1 MDNAFLEKLVNEK
14 IQTTYAKIITYSFD
28 EKPLSSIEGR
38 VSSGSIQANGA
49 SAVRRTLSLSM
60 VAKPE
65 IANIESLDNE
75 IAINKKVKV
84 YIGRK
89 NGFADYQKYG
99 DIVWFNCGL
108 YVISSA
114 SINQSTSGWTISIS
128 GKDKMALLDGTAGGT
143 LPTAVTFH
151 EIFEDLGDGNYK
163 IDYPTIYQIIQ
174 EAVNHYGEI
183 PLHDIIIND
192 LDKVAKV
199 LIKYIGGKP
208 IYFAENYASFAYA
221 EDAVHTQKYTY
232 GQDVGYEFTAFT
244 YPGELV
250 LAAGATVVNLLE
262 KICQILGNYEYF
274 FDLDGRFIF
283 QEKKNYL
290 NTVSPIAYLVPQD
303 YIQSYSTEAAYEIR
317 DSDTLVSLTR
327 SPRYEDIKNDFVV
340 WGKNDSGVDIHY
352 RLVIDE
358 KPVLNKCKKYM
369 WSVVDVM
376 GDVINYLYTDTNTK
390 PDGANELAAS
400 PCEEWREEIYRN
412 ALERQAQAQ
421 STEPYDAEMLA
432 FWRLLYDPDNK
443 DWIYPDY
450 PEYNYW
456 SPSVREDPASL
467 VFWIDFI
474 DTTSEVGKYAVS
486 QIGRRM
492 KVVNNDN
499 IKILFT
505 KEIPPIV
512 FIPDYQKVADLL
524 EIEAP
529 ALKFTGTLA
538 GATSCLGNNRG
549 FATFSWR
556 DVSQKGYSSN
566 GTDWTPAR
574 VLYGFDAV
582 GCSNTRMVAVDN
594 TNKRSYYS
602 DNGGISWKTGSYSVG
617 FNILNITYCNDR
629 FLGFTGSGS
638 SFKIVHSY
646 DGISWTIT
654 SDILPSRWKNDWGSF
669 AYGNGV
675 YIARSNDSGFMY
687 STDGLSWEHITVPSV
702 KPGTTTS
709 CLWNKITYFKGKF
722 IATAYG
728 RDCVITSADG
738 KNWEFVIL
746 PEKQYSQILV
756 EYKDKLY
763 SFDNGHASLVTE
775 DGTTWT
781 VWQDMSYI
789 KAAAVSQGKLLL
801 INRDETY
808 QCTEDMKNWITANYA
823 AAVREYCAANET
835 NYLFQLSPQVES
847 SFVHSSTGSSAF
859 DEIRN
864 LLYQYLVY
872 NTTISI
878 SCLPR
883 YWYEPNNMIY
893 LENREN
899 DIQGNY
905 VITQYSLP
913 LTYNGTMSITM
924 TQALTRV

>member
-1 MDNAFLEKLVNEK
+1 MNNSLLEKLVNEK

-38 VSSGSIQANGA
+38 VSGGSIQANGA

-65 IANIESLDNE
+65 IANIENLDNE

-84 YIGRK
+84 YIGRLME
-89 NGFADYQKYG
+89 NE
-99 DIVWFNCGL
+99 IMWFNCGF

-114 SINQSTSGWTISIS
+114 SVNQSTSGWTISIS

-192 LDKVAKV
+192 LEKVAKV

-208 IYFAENYASFAYA
+208 IYFAENYASFAYT

-303 YIQSYSTEAAYEIR
+303 YIQSYSTEAAYEIK

-340 WGKNDSGVDIHY
+340 WGKNASGVDIHY

-369 WSVVDVM
+369 WSVVNDM

-390 PDGANELAAS
+390 PAEAKELVAS

-412 ALERQAQAQ
+412 ALERQAQVQ

-443 DWIYPDY
+443 DWVYADY
-450 PEYNYW
+450 PEYNHW
-456 SPSVREDPASL
+456 NPSVREDPASL

-492 KVVNNDN
+492 KVVNNDD

-505 KEIPPIV
+505 KQIPPIV
-512 FIPDYQKVADLL
+512 FIPDYQEVADLL
-524 EIEAP
+524 EIEYTNAE
-529 ALKFTGTLA
+529 
-538 GATSCLGNNRG
+538 
-549 FATFSWR
+549 
-556 DVSQKGYSSN
+556 
-566 GTDWTPAR
+566 
-574 VLYGFDAV
+574 DA
-582 GCSNTRMVAVDN
+582 A
-594 TNKRSYYS
+594 
-602 DNGGISWKTGSYSVG
+602 
-617 FNILNITYCNDR
+617 
-629 FLGFTGSGS
+629 
-638 SFKIVHSY
+638 
-646 DGISWTIT
+646 
-654 SDILPSRWKNDWGSF
+654 
-669 AYGNGV
+669 
-675 YIARSNDSGFMY
+675 
-687 STDGLSWEHITVPSV
+687 
-702 KPGTTTS
+702 
-709 CLWNKITYFKGKF
+709 
-722 IATAYG
+722 
-728 RDCVITSADG
+728 
-738 KNWEFVIL
+738 
-746 PEKQYSQILV
+746 EK
-756 EYKDKLY
+756 
-763 SFDNGHASLVTE
+763 
-775 DGTTWT
+775 
-781 VWQDMSYI
+781 
-789 KAAAVSQGKLLL
+789 
-801 INRDETY
+801 
-808 QCTEDMKNWITANYA
+808 
-823 AAVREYCAANET
+823 VREYCAANET
-835 NYLFQLSPQVES
+835 NYFFQLSPQVES
-847 SFVHSSTGSSAF
+847 SFVHSSTGPSAF

-864 LLYQYLVY
+864 LLYQYLIY

-899 DIQGNY
+899 GIQGNY

>member
-1 MDNAFLEKLVNEK
+1 MDNILLEKLVNEK

-38 VSSGSIQANGA
+38 VSGGSIQANGA

-65 IANIESLDNE
+65 IANIENLDNE

-84 YIGRK
+84 YIGRLME
-89 NGFADYQKYG
+89 NE
-99 DIVWFNCGL
+99 IMWFNCGF

-114 SINQSTSGWTISIS
+114 SVNQSTSGWTISIS

-192 LDKVAKV
+192 LEKVAKV

-290 NTVSPIAYLVPQD
+290 NTVSPIVYLVPQD
-303 YIQSYSTEAAYEIR
+303 YIQSYSTEAAYEIK

-340 WGKNDSGVDIHY
+340 WGKNASGVDIHY

-369 WSVVDVM
+369 WSVVNDM

-390 PDGANELAAS
+390 PAEAKELVAS

-412 ALERQAQAQ
+412 ALERQAQVQ
-421 STEPYDAEMLA
+421 PTEPYDAEMLA
-432 FWRLLYDPDNK
+432 FWRLLYNPDNK
-443 DWIYPDY
+443 DWVYADY
-450 PEYNYW
+450 PEYNHW
-456 SPSVREDPASL
+456 NPSVREDPASL

-499 IKILFT
+499 IKILFA
-505 KEIPPIV
+505 KQIPPIV
-512 FIPDYQKVADLL
+512 FIPDYQEVADLL
-524 EIEAP
+524 EIEYTNAE
-529 ALKFTGTLA
+529 
-538 GATSCLGNNRG
+538 
-549 FATFSWR
+549 
-556 DVSQKGYSSN
+556 
-566 GTDWTPAR
+566 
-574 VLYGFDAV
+574 DA
-582 GCSNTRMVAVDN
+582 A
-594 TNKRSYYS
+594 
-602 DNGGISWKTGSYSVG
+602 
-617 FNILNITYCNDR
+617 
-629 FLGFTGSGS
+629 
-638 SFKIVHSY
+638 
-646 DGISWTIT
+646 
-654 SDILPSRWKNDWGSF
+654 
-669 AYGNGV
+669 
-675 YIARSNDSGFMY
+675 
-687 STDGLSWEHITVPSV
+687 
-702 KPGTTTS
+702 
-709 CLWNKITYFKGKF
+709 
-722 IATAYG
+722 
-728 RDCVITSADG
+728 
-738 KNWEFVIL
+738 
-746 PEKQYSQILV
+746 EK
-756 EYKDKLY
+756 
-763 SFDNGHASLVTE
+763 
-775 DGTTWT
+775 
-781 VWQDMSYI
+781 
-789 KAAAVSQGKLLL
+789 
-801 INRDETY
+801 
-808 QCTEDMKNWITANYA
+808 
-823 AAVREYCAANET
+823 VREYCAANET
-835 NYLFQLSPQVES
+835 NYFFKLSPQVES
-847 SFVHSSTGSSAF
+847 SFVNSSTGVSAF

-899 DIQGNY
+899 GIQGNY

>member
-1 MDNAFLEKLVNEK
+1 MNNQLLEKLVNEK
-14 IQTTYAKIITYSFD
+14 IQTNYAKIVTYSFD

-38 VSSGSIQANGA
+38 VSGGSIQANGA

-65 IANIESLDNE
+65 IANIENLDNE

-84 YIGRK
+84 YIGRL
-89 NGFADYQKYG
+89 AG
-99 DIVWFNCGL
+99 DEIMWFNCGF

-114 SINQSTSGWTISIS
+114 SVNQSTSGWTISIS

-192 LDKVAKV
+192 LEKVAKV

-221 EDAVHTQKYTY
+221 EDAIHTQKYTY

-303 YIQSYSTEAAYEIR
+303 YIQSYSTEAAYEIK

-340 WGKNDSGVDIHY
+340 WGKNASGVDIHY

-369 WSVVDVM
+369 WSVVDGM

-390 PDGANELAAS
+390 PAEAKELVAS

-412 ALERQAQAQ
+412 ALERQAQVQ

-443 DWIYPDY
+443 DWVYADY
-450 PEYNYW
+450 PEYNHW

-505 KEIPPIV
+505 KQIPPIV
-512 FIPDYQKVADLL
+512 FIPDYQEVADLL
-524 EIEAP
+524 EIEYTNAE
-529 ALKFTGTLA
+529 
-538 GATSCLGNNRG
+538 
-549 FATFSWR
+549 
-556 DVSQKGYSSN
+556 
-566 GTDWTPAR
+566 
-574 VLYGFDAV
+574 DA
-582 GCSNTRMVAVDN
+582 A
-594 TNKRSYYS
+594 
-602 DNGGISWKTGSYSVG
+602 
-617 FNILNITYCNDR
+617 
-629 FLGFTGSGS
+629 
-638 SFKIVHSY
+638 
-646 DGISWTIT
+646 
-654 SDILPSRWKNDWGSF
+654 
-669 AYGNGV
+669 
-675 YIARSNDSGFMY
+675 
-687 STDGLSWEHITVPSV
+687 
-702 KPGTTTS
+702 
-709 CLWNKITYFKGKF
+709 
-722 IATAYG
+722 
-728 RDCVITSADG
+728 
-738 KNWEFVIL
+738 
-746 PEKQYSQILV
+746 EK
-756 EYKDKLY
+756 
-763 SFDNGHASLVTE
+763 
-775 DGTTWT
+775 
-781 VWQDMSYI
+781 
-789 KAAAVSQGKLLL
+789 
-801 INRDETY
+801 
-808 QCTEDMKNWITANYA
+808 
-823 AAVREYCAANET
+823 VREYCAANET
-835 NYLFQLSPQVES
+835 NYFFQLSPQVES
-847 SFVHSSTGSSAF
+847 SFVHSSTGPSAF

-864 LLYQYLVY
+864 LLYQYLIY

-899 DIQGNY
+899 GIQGNY

>member
-1 MDNAFLEKLVNEK
+1 MDNILLEKLVNEK

-38 VSSGSIQANGA
+38 VSGGSIQANGA

-60 VAKPE
+60 IAKPE
-65 IANIESLDNE
+65 IANIENLDNE

-84 YIGRK
+84 YIGRLV
-89 NGFADYQKYG
+89 G
-99 DIVWFNCGL
+99 DEIMWFNCGF

-114 SINQSTSGWTISIS
+114 SVNQSTSGWTISIS

-192 LDKVAKV
+192 LEKVAKV

-208 IYFAENYASFAYA
+208 IYFTKNYASFAYA
-221 EDAVHTQKYTY
+221 EDAVHTQKYIY

-290 NTVSPIAYLVPQD
+290 NTVSPIVYLVPQD
-303 YIQSYSTEAAYEIR
+303 YIQSYSTEATYEIK

-340 WGKNDSGVDIHY
+340 WGKNASGVDIHY

-369 WSVVDVM
+369 WSVVNDM

-390 PDGANELAAS
+390 PAEAKELVAS

-412 ALERQAQAQ
+412 ALERQAQVQ

-443 DWIYPDY
+443 DWVYADY

-456 SPSVREDPASL
+456 NPSVREDPASL

-474 DTTSEVGKYAVS
+474 DTASEVGKYAVS

-505 KEIPPIV
+505 KQIPPIV
-512 FIPDYQKVADLL
+512 FIPDYQEVADLL
-524 EIEAP
+524 EIEYTNAE
-529 ALKFTGTLA
+529 
-538 GATSCLGNNRG
+538 
-549 FATFSWR
+549 
-556 DVSQKGYSSN
+556 
-566 GTDWTPAR
+566 
-574 VLYGFDAV
+574 DA
-582 GCSNTRMVAVDN
+582 A
-594 TNKRSYYS
+594 
-602 DNGGISWKTGSYSVG
+602 
-617 FNILNITYCNDR
+617 
-629 FLGFTGSGS
+629 
-638 SFKIVHSY
+638 
-646 DGISWTIT
+646 
-654 SDILPSRWKNDWGSF
+654 
-669 AYGNGV
+669 
-675 YIARSNDSGFMY
+675 
-687 STDGLSWEHITVPSV
+687 
-702 KPGTTTS
+702 
-709 CLWNKITYFKGKF
+709 
-722 IATAYG
+722 
-728 RDCVITSADG
+728 
-738 KNWEFVIL
+738 
-746 PEKQYSQILV
+746 EK
-756 EYKDKLY
+756 
-763 SFDNGHASLVTE
+763 
-775 DGTTWT
+775 
-781 VWQDMSYI
+781 
-789 KAAAVSQGKLLL
+789 
-801 INRDETY
+801 
-808 QCTEDMKNWITANYA
+808 
-823 AAVREYCAANET
+823 VREYCAANET
-835 NYLFQLSPQVES
+835 NYFFKLSPQVES
-847 SFVHSSTGSSAF
+847 SFVNSSTGVSAF

-899 DIQGNY
+899 GIQGNY

>member
-1 MDNAFLEKLVNEK
+1 MNNQLLEKLVNEK
-14 IQTTYAKIITYSFD
+14 IQTTYAKIVTYSFD

-38 VSSGSIQANGA
+38 VSGGSIQANGA

-65 IANIESLDNE
+65 IANIENLDNE

-84 YIGRK
+84 YIGRL
-89 NGFADYQKYG
+89 AG
-99 DIVWFNCGL
+99 DEIMWFNCGF

-114 SINQSTSGWTISIS
+114 SVNQSTSGWTISIS

-192 LDKVAKV
+192 LEKVAKV

-208 IYFAENYASFAYA
+208 IYFSENYASFAYA

-303 YIQSYSTEAAYEIR
+303 YIQSYSTEAAYEIK

-340 WGKNDSGVDIHY
+340 WGKNASGVDIHY

-369 WSVVDVM
+369 WSVVNDM

-390 PDGANELAAS
+390 PAEAKELVAS

-412 ALERQAQAQ
+412 ALERQAQVQ

-443 DWIYPDY
+443 DWVYADY

-456 SPSVREDPASL
+456 NPSVREDPASL

-492 KVVNNDN
+492 KVVNNDD

-505 KEIPPIV
+505 KQIPPIV
-512 FIPDYQKVADLL
+512 FIPDYQEVADLL
-524 EIEAP
+524 EIEYTNAE
-529 ALKFTGTLA
+529 
-538 GATSCLGNNRG
+538 
-549 FATFSWR
+549 
-556 DVSQKGYSSN
+556 
-566 GTDWTPAR
+566 
-574 VLYGFDAV
+574 DAV
-582 GCSNTRMVAVDN
+582 
-594 TNKRSYYS
+594 
-602 DNGGISWKTGSYSVG
+602 
-617 FNILNITYCNDR
+617 
-629 FLGFTGSGS
+629 
-638 SFKIVHSY
+638 
-646 DGISWTIT
+646 
-654 SDILPSRWKNDWGSF
+654 
-669 AYGNGV
+669 
-675 YIARSNDSGFMY
+675 
-687 STDGLSWEHITVPSV
+687 
-702 KPGTTTS
+702 
-709 CLWNKITYFKGKF
+709 
-722 IATAYG
+722 
-728 RDCVITSADG
+728 
-738 KNWEFVIL
+738 
-746 PEKQYSQILV
+746 EK
-756 EYKDKLY
+756 
-763 SFDNGHASLVTE
+763 
-775 DGTTWT
+775 
-781 VWQDMSYI
+781 
-789 KAAAVSQGKLLL
+789 
-801 INRDETY
+801 
-808 QCTEDMKNWITANYA
+808 
-823 AAVREYCAANET
+823 VREYCAANET
-835 NYLFQLSPQVES
+835 NYFFQLSPQVES

-864 LLYQYLVY
+864 LLYQYLIY

-899 DIQGNY
+899 GIQGNY

>member
-1 MDNAFLEKLVNEK
+1 MNNSLLEKLVNEK
-14 IQTTYAKIITYSFD
+14 IQTTYAKIVTYSFD

-38 VSSGSIQANGA
+38 VSGGSIQANGA

-65 IANIESLDNE
+65 IANIENLDNE

-84 YIGRK
+84 YIGRLME
-89 NGFADYQKYG
+89 NE
-99 DIVWFNCGL
+99 IMWFNCGF

-114 SINQSTSGWTISIS
+114 SVNQSTSGWTISIS

-192 LDKVAKV
+192 LEKVAKV

-303 YIQSYSTEAAYEIR
+303 YIQSYSTEAAYEIK

-340 WGKNDSGVDIHY
+340 WGKNTSGVDIHY

-369 WSVVDVM
+369 WSVVNDM

-390 PDGANELAAS
+390 PAEAKELVAS

-412 ALERQAQAQ
+412 ALERQAQVQ

-443 DWIYPDY
+443 DWVYADY

-456 SPSVREDPASL
+456 NPSVREDPASL

-492 KVVNNDN
+492 KVVNNDD

-505 KEIPPIV
+505 KQIPPIV
-512 FIPDYQKVADLL
+512 FIPDYQEVADLL
-524 EIEAP
+524 EIEYTNAE
-529 ALKFTGTLA
+529 
-538 GATSCLGNNRG
+538 
-549 FATFSWR
+549 
-556 DVSQKGYSSN
+556 
-566 GTDWTPAR
+566 
-574 VLYGFDAV
+574 DA
-582 GCSNTRMVAVDN
+582 A
-594 TNKRSYYS
+594 
-602 DNGGISWKTGSYSVG
+602 
-617 FNILNITYCNDR
+617 
-629 FLGFTGSGS
+629 
-638 SFKIVHSY
+638 
-646 DGISWTIT
+646 
-654 SDILPSRWKNDWGSF
+654 
-669 AYGNGV
+669 
-675 YIARSNDSGFMY
+675 
-687 STDGLSWEHITVPSV
+687 
-702 KPGTTTS
+702 
-709 CLWNKITYFKGKF
+709 
-722 IATAYG
+722 
-728 RDCVITSADG
+728 
-738 KNWEFVIL
+738 
-746 PEKQYSQILV
+746 EK
-756 EYKDKLY
+756 
-763 SFDNGHASLVTE
+763 
-775 DGTTWT
+775 
-781 VWQDMSYI
+781 
-789 KAAAVSQGKLLL
+789 
-801 INRDETY
+801 
-808 QCTEDMKNWITANYA
+808 
-823 AAVREYCAANET
+823 VREYCAANET
-835 NYLFQLSPQVES
+835 NYFFQLSPQIES
-847 SFVHSSTGSSAF
+847 SFVHSSTGPSAF

-864 LLYQYLVY
+864 LLYQYLIY

-899 DIQGNY
+899 GIQGNY

>member
-1 MDNAFLEKLVNEK
+1 MDNILLEKLVNEK

-38 VSSGSIQANGA
+38 VSGGSIQANGA

-65 IANIESLDNE
+65 IANIENLDNE

-84 YIGRK
+84 YIGRLVE
-89 NGFADYQKYG
+89 NE
-99 DIVWFNCGL
+99 IMWFNCGF

-114 SINQSTSGWTISIS
+114 SVNQSTSGWTISIS

-192 LDKVAKV
+192 LEQVAKV

-290 NTVSPIAYLVPQD
+290 NTVSPIVYLVPQD
-303 YIQSYSTEAAYEIR
+303 YIQSYSTEAAYEIK

-340 WGKNDSGVDIHY
+340 WGKNASGVDIHY

-369 WSVVDVM
+369 WSVVNDM

-390 PDGANELAAS
+390 PAEAKELVAS

-412 ALERQAQAQ
+412 ALERQAQVQ

-443 DWIYPDY
+443 DWVYADY

-456 SPSVREDPASL
+456 NPSVREDPASL

-492 KVVNNDN
+492 KVVNNDD

-505 KEIPPIV
+505 KQIPPIV
-512 FIPDYQKVADLL
+512 FIPDYQEVADLL
-524 EIEAP
+524 EIEYTNAE
-529 ALKFTGTLA
+529 
-538 GATSCLGNNRG
+538 
-549 FATFSWR
+549 
-556 DVSQKGYSSN
+556 
-566 GTDWTPAR
+566 
-574 VLYGFDAV
+574 DA
-582 GCSNTRMVAVDN
+582 A
-594 TNKRSYYS
+594 
-602 DNGGISWKTGSYSVG
+602 
-617 FNILNITYCNDR
+617 
-629 FLGFTGSGS
+629 
-638 SFKIVHSY
+638 
-646 DGISWTIT
+646 
-654 SDILPSRWKNDWGSF
+654 
-669 AYGNGV
+669 
-675 YIARSNDSGFMY
+675 
-687 STDGLSWEHITVPSV
+687 
-702 KPGTTTS
+702 
-709 CLWNKITYFKGKF
+709 
-722 IATAYG
+722 
-728 RDCVITSADG
+728 
-738 KNWEFVIL
+738 
-746 PEKQYSQILV
+746 EK
-756 EYKDKLY
+756 
-763 SFDNGHASLVTE
+763 
-775 DGTTWT
+775 
-781 VWQDMSYI
+781 
-789 KAAAVSQGKLLL
+789 
-801 INRDETY
+801 
-808 QCTEDMKNWITANYA
+808 
-823 AAVREYCAANET
+823 VREYCAANET
-835 NYLFQLSPQVES
+835 NYFFQLSPQVES
-847 SFVHSSTGSSAF
+847 SFVHSSTGPSAF

-899 DIQGNY
+899 GIQGNY

>member
-1 MDNAFLEKLVNEK
+1 MDNILLEKLVNEK

-38 VSSGSIQANGA
+38 VSGGSIQANGA

-60 VAKPE
+60 IAKPE
-65 IANIESLDNE
+65 IANIEDLDNE

-84 YIGRK
+84 YIGRLV
-89 NGFADYQKYG
+89 G
-99 DIVWFNCGL
+99 DEIMWFNCGF

-114 SINQSTSGWTISIS
+114 SVNQSTSGWTISIS

-192 LDKVAKV
+192 LEKVAKV

-221 EDAVHTQKYTY
+221 EDAIHTQKYTY

-290 NTVSPIAYLVPQD
+290 NTVSPITYLVPQD
-303 YIQSYSTEAAYEIR
+303 YIQSYSTKAAYEIK

-340 WGKNDSGVDIHY
+340 WGKNASGVDIHY

-369 WSVVDVM
+369 WSVVNDM

-390 PDGANELAAS
+390 PAEAKELVAS

-412 ALERQAQAQ
+412 ALERQAQVQ

-443 DWIYPDY
+443 DWVYADY

-456 SPSVREDPASL
+456 NPSVREDPASL
-467 VFWIDFI
+467 IFWIDFI

-505 KEIPPIV
+505 KQIPPIV
-512 FIPDYQKVADLL
+512 FIPDYQEVADLL
-524 EIEAP
+524 EIEYTNAE
-529 ALKFTGTLA
+529 
-538 GATSCLGNNRG
+538 
-549 FATFSWR
+549 
-556 DVSQKGYSSN
+556 
-566 GTDWTPAR
+566 
-574 VLYGFDAV
+574 DA
-582 GCSNTRMVAVDN
+582 A
-594 TNKRSYYS
+594 
-602 DNGGISWKTGSYSVG
+602 
-617 FNILNITYCNDR
+617 
-629 FLGFTGSGS
+629 
-638 SFKIVHSY
+638 
-646 DGISWTIT
+646 
-654 SDILPSRWKNDWGSF
+654 
-669 AYGNGV
+669 
-675 YIARSNDSGFMY
+675 
-687 STDGLSWEHITVPSV
+687 
-702 KPGTTTS
+702 
-709 CLWNKITYFKGKF
+709 
-722 IATAYG
+722 
-728 RDCVITSADG
+728 
-738 KNWEFVIL
+738 
-746 PEKQYSQILV
+746 EK
-756 EYKDKLY
+756 
-763 SFDNGHASLVTE
+763 
-775 DGTTWT
+775 
-781 VWQDMSYI
+781 
-789 KAAAVSQGKLLL
+789 
-801 INRDETY
+801 
-808 QCTEDMKNWITANYA
+808 
-823 AAVREYCAANET
+823 VREYCAANET
-835 NYLFQLSPQVES
+835 NYFFQLSPQVES
-847 SFVHSSTGSSAF
+847 SFVHSSTGPSAF

-864 LLYQYLVY
+864 LLYQYLIY

-899 DIQGNY
+899 GIQGNY

-924 TQALTRV
+924 AQALTRV

>member
-1 MDNAFLEKLVNEK
+1 MNNSLLEKLVNEK
-14 IQTTYAKIITYSFD
+14 IQTTYAKIVTYSFD

-38 VSSGSIQANGA
+38 VSGGSIQANGA

-84 YIGRK
+84 YIGRL
-89 NGFADYQKYG
+89 AG
-99 DIVWFNCGL
+99 DEIMWFNCGF

-151 EIFEDLGDGNYK
+151 EVFEDLGDGNYK

-183 PLHDIIIND
+183 PLHDIVIND
-192 LDKVAKV
+192 LEKVAKV

-250 LAAGATVVNLLE
+250 LAAGSTVVNLLE

-303 YIQSYSTEAAYEIR
+303 YIQSYSTEAAYEIK

-340 WGKNDSGVDIHY
+340 WGKNTSGVDIHY

-369 WSVVDVM
+369 WSVVDDA

-390 PDGANELAAS
+390 PAEAKELAAS

-412 ALERQAQAQ
+412 ALERQVQVQ

-443 DWIYPDY
+443 DWVYANY
-450 PEYNYW
+450 PEYNHW
-456 SPSVREDPASL
+456 NPSVREDPASL

-492 KVVNNDN
+492 KVVNNDS

-505 KEIPPIV
+505 KQIPPIV
-512 FIPDYQKVADLL
+512 FIPDYQEVADLL
-524 EIEAP
+524 EIEYTNAE
-529 ALKFTGTLA
+529 
-538 GATSCLGNNRG
+538 
-549 FATFSWR
+549 
-556 DVSQKGYSSN
+556 
-566 GTDWTPAR
+566 
-574 VLYGFDAV
+574 DA
-582 GCSNTRMVAVDN
+582 A
-594 TNKRSYYS
+594 
-602 DNGGISWKTGSYSVG
+602 
-617 FNILNITYCNDR
+617 
-629 FLGFTGSGS
+629 
-638 SFKIVHSY
+638 
-646 DGISWTIT
+646 
-654 SDILPSRWKNDWGSF
+654 
-669 AYGNGV
+669 
-675 YIARSNDSGFMY
+675 
-687 STDGLSWEHITVPSV
+687 
-702 KPGTTTS
+702 
-709 CLWNKITYFKGKF
+709 
-722 IATAYG
+722 
-728 RDCVITSADG
+728 
-738 KNWEFVIL
+738 
-746 PEKQYSQILV
+746 EK
-756 EYKDKLY
+756 
-763 SFDNGHASLVTE
+763 
-775 DGTTWT
+775 
-781 VWQDMSYI
+781 
-789 KAAAVSQGKLLL
+789 
-801 INRDETY
+801 
-808 QCTEDMKNWITANYA
+808 
-823 AAVREYCAANET
+823 VREYCAANET
-835 NYLFQLSPQVES
+835 NYFFQLSPQVES
-847 SFVHSSTGSSAF
+847 SFVNSSTGSSAF

-899 DIQGNY
+899 GIQGNY

>member
-1 MDNAFLEKLVNEK
+1 MDNILLEKLVNEK

-38 VSSGSIQANGA
+38 VSGGSIQANGA

-65 IANIESLDNE
+65 IANIENLDNE

-84 YIGRK
+84 YIGRL
-89 NGFADYQKYG
+89 AG
-99 DIVWFNCGL
+99 DEIMWFNCGF

-114 SINQSTSGWTISIS
+114 SVNQSTSGWTISIS

-192 LDKVAKV
+192 LEKVAKV

-303 YIQSYSTEAAYEIR
+303 YIQSYSTEAAYEIK

-340 WGKNDSGVDIHY
+340 WGKNASGVDIHY

-358 KPVLNKCKKYM
+358 KPILNKCKKYM
-369 WSVVDVM
+369 WSVVNDM

-390 PDGANELAAS
+390 PAEAKELVAS

-412 ALERQAQAQ
+412 ALERQAQVQ

-443 DWIYPDY
+443 DWVYADY

-456 SPSVREDPASL
+456 NPSVREDPASL

-505 KEIPPIV
+505 KQIPPIV
-512 FIPDYQKVADLL
+512 FIPDYQEVADLL
-524 EIEAP
+524 EIEYTNAE
-529 ALKFTGTLA
+529 
-538 GATSCLGNNRG
+538 
-549 FATFSWR
+549 
-556 DVSQKGYSSN
+556 
-566 GTDWTPAR
+566 
-574 VLYGFDAV
+574 DA
-582 GCSNTRMVAVDN
+582 A
-594 TNKRSYYS
+594 
-602 DNGGISWKTGSYSVG
+602 
-617 FNILNITYCNDR
+617 
-629 FLGFTGSGS
+629 
-638 SFKIVHSY
+638 
-646 DGISWTIT
+646 
-654 SDILPSRWKNDWGSF
+654 
-669 AYGNGV
+669 
-675 YIARSNDSGFMY
+675 
-687 STDGLSWEHITVPSV
+687 
-702 KPGTTTS
+702 
-709 CLWNKITYFKGKF
+709 
-722 IATAYG
+722 
-728 RDCVITSADG
+728 
-738 KNWEFVIL
+738 
-746 PEKQYSQILV
+746 EK
-756 EYKDKLY
+756 
-763 SFDNGHASLVTE
+763 
-775 DGTTWT
+775 
-781 VWQDMSYI
+781 
-789 KAAAVSQGKLLL
+789 
-801 INRDETY
+801 
-808 QCTEDMKNWITANYA
+808 
-823 AAVREYCAANET
+823 VREYCAANET
-835 NYLFQLSPQVES
+835 NYFFQLSPQVES
-847 SFVHSSTGSSAF
+847 SFVHSSTGPSAF

-864 LLYQYLVY
+864 LLYQYLIY

-899 DIQGNY
+899 GIQGNY

>member
-1 MDNAFLEKLVNEK
+1 MNNSLLEKLVNEK
-14 IQTTYAKIITYSFD
+14 IQTTYAKIVTYSFD

-38 VSSGSIQANGA
+38 VSGGSIQANGA

-65 IANIESLDNE
+65 IANIENFDNE
-75 IAINKKVKV
+75 IAINKKVKI
-84 YIGRK
+84 YIGRLVE
-89 NGFADYQKYG
+89 NE
-99 DIVWFNCGL
+99 IMWFNCGF
-108 YVISSA
+108 YVISNA
-114 SINQSTSGWTISIS
+114 SVNQSTSGWTISIS

-151 EIFEDLGDGNYK
+151 EIFEDLSDGNYK

-192 LDKVAKV
+192 LEKVAKV

-221 EDAVHTQKYTY
+221 EDAVHIQKYTY

-303 YIQSYSTEAAYEIR
+303 YIQSYSTEAAYEIK

-340 WGKNDSGVDIHY
+340 WGKNTSGVDIHY

-369 WSVVDVM
+369 WSVVNDM

-390 PDGANELAAS
+390 PAEAKELAAS

-412 ALERQAQAQ
+412 ALERQVQAQ

-432 FWRLLYDPDNK
+432 FWRLLYNPDNK
-443 DWIYPDY
+443 DWVYANY
-450 PEYNYW
+450 PEYNHW
-456 SPSVREDPASL
+456 NPSVREDPASL
-467 VFWIDFI
+467 IFWIDFI

-492 KVVNNDN
+492 KVVNNDS

-505 KEIPPIV
+505 KQIPPIV
-512 FIPDYQKVADLL
+512 FIPDYQEVADLL
-524 EIEAP
+524 EIEYA
-529 ALKFTGTLA
+529 
-538 GATSCLGNNRG
+538 
-549 FATFSWR
+549 
-556 DVSQKGYSSN
+556 
-566 GTDWTPAR
+566 
-574 VLYGFDAV
+574 DAED
-582 GCSNTRMVAVDN
+582 A
-594 TNKRSYYS
+594 
-602 DNGGISWKTGSYSVG
+602 
-617 FNILNITYCNDR
+617 
-629 FLGFTGSGS
+629 
-638 SFKIVHSY
+638 
-646 DGISWTIT
+646 
-654 SDILPSRWKNDWGSF
+654 
-669 AYGNGV
+669 A
-675 YIARSNDSGFMY
+675 
-687 STDGLSWEHITVPSV
+687 
-702 KPGTTTS
+702 
-709 CLWNKITYFKGKF
+709 
-722 IATAYG
+722 
-728 RDCVITSADG
+728 
-738 KNWEFVIL
+738 
-746 PEKQYSQILV
+746 EK
-756 EYKDKLY
+756 
-763 SFDNGHASLVTE
+763 
-775 DGTTWT
+775 
-781 VWQDMSYI
+781 
-789 KAAAVSQGKLLL
+789 
-801 INRDETY
+801 
-808 QCTEDMKNWITANYA
+808 
-823 AAVREYCAANET
+823 VREYCAANET
-835 NYLFQLSPQVES
+835 NYFFQLSPQVES
-847 SFVHSSTGSSAF
+847 SFVNSSTGSSAF

-899 DIQGNY
+899 GIQGNY

-913 LTYNGTMSITM
+913 LTYNVNYNDTGFNQSIRRLSYANRTNCISF
-924 TQALTRV
+924 ARLS

>member
-1 MDNAFLEKLVNEK
+1 MDNILLEKLVNEK

-38 VSSGSIQANGA
+38 VSGGSIQANGA

-60 VAKPE
+60 IAKPE
-65 IANIESLDNE
+65 IANIENLDNE

-84 YIGRK
+84 YIGRL
-89 NGFADYQKYG
+89 AG
-99 DIVWFNCGL
+99 DEIMWFNCGF

-114 SINQSTSGWTISIS
+114 SVNQSTSGWTISIS

-192 LDKVAKV
+192 LEKVAKV

-221 EDAVHTQKYTY
+221 EDAVHTKKYTY

-303 YIQSYSTEAAYEIR
+303 YIQSYSTEAAYEIK

-340 WGKNDSGVDIHY
+340 WGKNASGVDIHY

-369 WSVVDVM
+369 WSVVNDM

-390 PDGANELAAS
+390 PAEAKELVAS

-412 ALERQAQAQ
+412 ALERQAQVQ

-443 DWIYPDY
+443 DWVYADY
-450 PEYNYW
+450 PEYNHW
-456 SPSVREDPASL
+456 NHNVREDPASL

-505 KEIPPIV
+505 KQIPSIV
-512 FIPDYQKVADLL
+512 FIPDYQEVADLL
-524 EIEAP
+524 EIEYTNAE
-529 ALKFTGTLA
+529 
-538 GATSCLGNNRG
+538 
-549 FATFSWR
+549 
-556 DVSQKGYSSN
+556 
-566 GTDWTPAR
+566 
-574 VLYGFDAV
+574 DA
-582 GCSNTRMVAVDN
+582 A
-594 TNKRSYYS
+594 
-602 DNGGISWKTGSYSVG
+602 
-617 FNILNITYCNDR
+617 
-629 FLGFTGSGS
+629 
-638 SFKIVHSY
+638 
-646 DGISWTIT
+646 
-654 SDILPSRWKNDWGSF
+654 
-669 AYGNGV
+669 
-675 YIARSNDSGFMY
+675 
-687 STDGLSWEHITVPSV
+687 
-702 KPGTTTS
+702 
-709 CLWNKITYFKGKF
+709 
-722 IATAYG
+722 
-728 RDCVITSADG
+728 
-738 KNWEFVIL
+738 
-746 PEKQYSQILV
+746 EK
-756 EYKDKLY
+756 
-763 SFDNGHASLVTE
+763 
-775 DGTTWT
+775 
-781 VWQDMSYI
+781 
-789 KAAAVSQGKLLL
+789 
-801 INRDETY
+801 
-808 QCTEDMKNWITANYA
+808 
-823 AAVREYCAANET
+823 VREYCAANET
-835 NYLFQLSPQVES
+835 NYFFQLSPQVES
-847 SFVHSSTGSSAF
+847 SFVHSSTGPSAF

-864 LLYQYLVY
+864 LLYQYLIY

-899 DIQGNY
+899 GIQGNY

>member
-1 MDNAFLEKLVNEK
+1 MDNILLEKLVNEK

-38 VSSGSIQANGA
+38 VSGGSIQANGA

-60 VAKPE
+60 IAKPE
-65 IANIESLDNE
+65 IANIENLDNE

-84 YIGRK
+84 YIGRL
-89 NGFADYQKYG
+89 AG
-99 DIVWFNCGL
+99 DEIMWFNCGF

-192 LDKVAKV
+192 LEKVAKV

-290 NTVSPIAYLVPQD
+290 NTVSPIVYLVPQD
-303 YIQSYSTEAAYEIR
+303 YIQSYSTEATYEIK

-340 WGKNDSGVDIHY
+340 WGKNASGVDIHY

-369 WSVVDVM
+369 WSVVNDM

-390 PDGANELAAS
+390 PAEAKELVAS

-412 ALERQAQAQ
+412 ALERQAQVQ
-421 STEPYDAEMLA
+421 PTEPYDAEMLA
-432 FWRLLYDPDNK
+432 FWRLLYNPDNK
-443 DWIYPDY
+443 DWVYADY
-450 PEYNYW
+450 PEYNHW
-456 SPSVREDPASL
+456 NPNVREDPASL

-505 KEIPPIV
+505 KQIPPIV
-512 FIPDYQKVADLL
+512 FIPDYQEVADLL
-524 EIEAP
+524 EIEYTNAE
-529 ALKFTGTLA
+529 
-538 GATSCLGNNRG
+538 
-549 FATFSWR
+549 
-556 DVSQKGYSSN
+556 
-566 GTDWTPAR
+566 
-574 VLYGFDAV
+574 DA
-582 GCSNTRMVAVDN
+582 A
-594 TNKRSYYS
+594 
-602 DNGGISWKTGSYSVG
+602 
-617 FNILNITYCNDR
+617 
-629 FLGFTGSGS
+629 
-638 SFKIVHSY
+638 
-646 DGISWTIT
+646 
-654 SDILPSRWKNDWGSF
+654 
-669 AYGNGV
+669 
-675 YIARSNDSGFMY
+675 
-687 STDGLSWEHITVPSV
+687 
-702 KPGTTTS
+702 
-709 CLWNKITYFKGKF
+709 
-722 IATAYG
+722 
-728 RDCVITSADG
+728 
-738 KNWEFVIL
+738 
-746 PEKQYSQILV
+746 EK
-756 EYKDKLY
+756 
-763 SFDNGHASLVTE
+763 
-775 DGTTWT
+775 
-781 VWQDMSYI
+781 
-789 KAAAVSQGKLLL
+789 
-801 INRDETY
+801 
-808 QCTEDMKNWITANYA
+808 
-823 AAVREYCAANET
+823 VREYCAANET
-835 NYLFQLSPQVES
+835 NYFFQLSPQVES
-847 SFVHSSTGSSAF
+847 SFVHSSTGPSAF

-864 LLYQYLVY
+864 LLYQYLIY

-899 DIQGNY
+899 GIQGNY

>member
-1 MDNAFLEKLVNEK
+1 MDNILLEKLVNEK

-38 VSSGSIQANGA
+38 VSGGSIQANGA

-60 VAKPE
+60 IAKPE
-65 IANIESLDNE
+65 IANIEDLDNE

-84 YIGRK
+84 YIGRL
-89 NGFADYQKYG
+89 AG
-99 DIVWFNCGL
+99 DEIMWFNCGF

-114 SINQSTSGWTISIS
+114 SVNQSTSGWTISIS

-192 LDKVAKV
+192 LEKVAKV

-221 EDAVHTQKYTY
+221 EDAVHTKKYTY

-290 NTVSPIAYLVPQD
+290 NTVSPITYLVPQD
-303 YIQSYSTEAAYEIR
+303 YIQSYSTEATYEIK

-340 WGKNDSGVDIHY
+340 WGKNASGVDIHY

-369 WSVVDVM
+369 WSVVNDM

-390 PDGANELAAS
+390 PAEAKELVAS

-412 ALERQAQAQ
+412 ALERQAQVQ

-443 DWIYPDY
+443 DWVYADY

-456 SPSVREDPASL
+456 NPSVREDPASL

-492 KVVNNDN
+492 KVVNNDD

-505 KEIPPIV
+505 KQIPPIV
-512 FIPDYQKVADLL
+512 FIPDYQEVADLL
-524 EIEAP
+524 EIEYTNAE
-529 ALKFTGTLA
+529 
-538 GATSCLGNNRG
+538 
-549 FATFSWR
+549 
-556 DVSQKGYSSN
+556 
-566 GTDWTPAR
+566 
-574 VLYGFDAV
+574 DA
-582 GCSNTRMVAVDN
+582 A
-594 TNKRSYYS
+594 
-602 DNGGISWKTGSYSVG
+602 
-617 FNILNITYCNDR
+617 
-629 FLGFTGSGS
+629 
-638 SFKIVHSY
+638 
-646 DGISWTIT
+646 
-654 SDILPSRWKNDWGSF
+654 
-669 AYGNGV
+669 
-675 YIARSNDSGFMY
+675 
-687 STDGLSWEHITVPSV
+687 
-702 KPGTTTS
+702 
-709 CLWNKITYFKGKF
+709 
-722 IATAYG
+722 
-728 RDCVITSADG
+728 
-738 KNWEFVIL
+738 
-746 PEKQYSQILV
+746 EK
-756 EYKDKLY
+756 
-763 SFDNGHASLVTE
+763 
-775 DGTTWT
+775 
-781 VWQDMSYI
+781 
-789 KAAAVSQGKLLL
+789 
-801 INRDETY
+801 
-808 QCTEDMKNWITANYA
+808 
-823 AAVREYCAANET
+823 VREYCAANET
-835 NYLFQLSPQVES
+835 NYFFQLSPQVES
-847 SFVHSSTGSSAF
+847 SFVHSSTGPSAF

-864 LLYQYLVY
+864 LLYQYLIY

-899 DIQGNY
+899 GIQGNY

>member
-1 MDNAFLEKLVNEK
+1 MDNILLEKLVNEK

-38 VSSGSIQANGA
+38 VSGGSIQANGA

-60 VAKPE
+60 IAKPE
-65 IANIESLDNE
+65 IANIEDLDNE

-84 YIGRK
+84 YIGRL
-89 NGFADYQKYG
+89 AG
-99 DIVWFNCGL
+99 DEIMWFNCGF

-114 SINQSTSGWTISIS
+114 SVNQSTSGWTISIS

-192 LDKVAKV
+192 LEKVAKV

-250 LAAGATVVNLLE
+250 FAAGATVVNLLE

-274 FDLDGRFIF
+274 FNLDGRFIF

-290 NTVSPIAYLVPQD
+290 NTVSPITYLVPQD
-303 YIQSYSTEAAYEIR
+303 YIQSYSTEATYEIK

-340 WGKNDSGVDIHY
+340 WGKNASGVDIHY

-369 WSVVDVM
+369 WSVVNDM

-390 PDGANELAAS
+390 PAEAKELVAS

-412 ALERQAQAQ
+412 ALERQAQVQ

-443 DWIYPDY
+443 DWVYADY

-456 SPSVREDPASL
+456 NPSVREDPASL

-505 KEIPPIV
+505 KQIPPIV
-512 FIPDYQKVADLL
+512 FIPDYQEVADLL
-524 EIEAP
+524 EIEYTNAE
-529 ALKFTGTLA
+529 
-538 GATSCLGNNRG
+538 
-549 FATFSWR
+549 
-556 DVSQKGYSSN
+556 
-566 GTDWTPAR
+566 
-574 VLYGFDAV
+574 DA
-582 GCSNTRMVAVDN
+582 A
-594 TNKRSYYS
+594 
-602 DNGGISWKTGSYSVG
+602 
-617 FNILNITYCNDR
+617 
-629 FLGFTGSGS
+629 
-638 SFKIVHSY
+638 
-646 DGISWTIT
+646 
-654 SDILPSRWKNDWGSF
+654 
-669 AYGNGV
+669 
-675 YIARSNDSGFMY
+675 
-687 STDGLSWEHITVPSV
+687 
-702 KPGTTTS
+702 
-709 CLWNKITYFKGKF
+709 
-722 IATAYG
+722 
-728 RDCVITSADG
+728 
-738 KNWEFVIL
+738 
-746 PEKQYSQILV
+746 EK
-756 EYKDKLY
+756 
-763 SFDNGHASLVTE
+763 
-775 DGTTWT
+775 
-781 VWQDMSYI
+781 
-789 KAAAVSQGKLLL
+789 
-801 INRDETY
+801 
-808 QCTEDMKNWITANYA
+808 
-823 AAVREYCAANET
+823 VREYCAANET
-835 NYLFQLSPQVES
+835 NYFFQLSPQVES
-847 SFVHSSTGSSAF
+847 SFVHSSTGPSAF

-864 LLYQYLVY
+864 LLYQYLIY

-899 DIQGNY
+899 GIQGNY

>member
-1 MDNAFLEKLVNEK
+1 MDNILLEKLVNEK

-38 VSSGSIQANGA
+38 VSGGSIQANGA

-60 VAKPE
+60 IAKPE
-65 IANIESLDNE
+65 IANIENLDNE

-84 YIGRK
+84 YIGRL
-89 NGFADYQKYG
+89 AG
-99 DIVWFNCGL
+99 DEIMWFNCGF

-114 SINQSTSGWTISIS
+114 SVNQSTSGWTISIS
-128 GKDKMALLDGTAGGT
+128 GKDKMALLDGTAGGM

-192 LDKVAKV
+192 LEKVAKV

-290 NTVSPIAYLVPQD
+290 NTVSPITYLVPQD
-303 YIQSYSTEAAYEIR
+303 YIQSYSTEAAYEIK

-340 WGKNDSGVDIHY
+340 WGKNASGVDIHY

-369 WSVVDVM
+369 WSVVDDM

-390 PDGANELAAS
+390 PAEAKELVAS

-412 ALERQAQAQ
+412 ALERQAQVQ

-443 DWIYPDY
+443 DWIYADY
-450 PEYNYW
+450 PEYNHW
-456 SPSVREDPASL
+456 NPSVREDPASL

-505 KEIPPIV
+505 KQIPPIV
-512 FIPDYQKVADLL
+512 FIPDYQEVADLL
-524 EIEAP
+524 EIEYTNAE
-529 ALKFTGTLA
+529 
-538 GATSCLGNNRG
+538 
-549 FATFSWR
+549 
-556 DVSQKGYSSN
+556 
-566 GTDWTPAR
+566 
-574 VLYGFDAV
+574 DA
-582 GCSNTRMVAVDN
+582 A
-594 TNKRSYYS
+594 
-602 DNGGISWKTGSYSVG
+602 
-617 FNILNITYCNDR
+617 
-629 FLGFTGSGS
+629 
-638 SFKIVHSY
+638 
-646 DGISWTIT
+646 
-654 SDILPSRWKNDWGSF
+654 
-669 AYGNGV
+669 
-675 YIARSNDSGFMY
+675 
-687 STDGLSWEHITVPSV
+687 
-702 KPGTTTS
+702 
-709 CLWNKITYFKGKF
+709 
-722 IATAYG
+722 
-728 RDCVITSADG
+728 
-738 KNWEFVIL
+738 
-746 PEKQYSQILV
+746 EK
-756 EYKDKLY
+756 
-763 SFDNGHASLVTE
+763 
-775 DGTTWT
+775 
-781 VWQDMSYI
+781 
-789 KAAAVSQGKLLL
+789 
-801 INRDETY
+801 
-808 QCTEDMKNWITANYA
+808 
-823 AAVREYCAANET
+823 VREYCAANET
-835 NYLFQLSPQVES
+835 NYFFQLSPQVES
-847 SFVHSSTGSSAF
+847 SFVHSSTGPSAF

-864 LLYQYLVY
+864 LLYQYLIY

-899 DIQGNY
+899 GIQGNY

>member
-1 MDNAFLEKLVNEK
+1 MNNSLFEKLVNEK

-38 VSSGSIQANGA
+38 VSGGSIQVNGA

-60 VAKPE
+60 IAKPE
-65 IANIESLDNE
+65 IANIEDLDNE

-84 YIGRK
+84 YIGRL
-89 NGFADYQKYG
+89 AG
-99 DIVWFNCGL
+99 DEIMWFNCGF

-114 SINQSTSGWTISIS
+114 SVNQSTSGWTISIS

-192 LDKVAKV
+192 LEKVAKV

-290 NTVSPIAYLVPQD
+290 NTVSPITYLVPQD
-303 YIQSYSTEAAYEIR
+303 YIQSYSTEAAYEIK

-340 WGKNDSGVDIHY
+340 WGKNASGIDIHY

-369 WSVVDVM
+369 WSVVDDT

-390 PDGANELAAS
+390 PAEAKELVAS

-412 ALERQAQAQ
+412 ALERQAQVQ

-443 DWIYPDY
+443 DWVYADY

-456 SPSVREDPASL
+456 NPSVREDPASL

-505 KEIPPIV
+505 KQIPPIV
-512 FIPDYQKVADLL
+512 FIPDYQEVADLL
-524 EIEAP
+524 EIEYTNAE
-529 ALKFTGTLA
+529 
-538 GATSCLGNNRG
+538 
-549 FATFSWR
+549 
-556 DVSQKGYSSN
+556 
-566 GTDWTPAR
+566 
-574 VLYGFDAV
+574 DA
-582 GCSNTRMVAVDN
+582 A
-594 TNKRSYYS
+594 
-602 DNGGISWKTGSYSVG
+602 
-617 FNILNITYCNDR
+617 
-629 FLGFTGSGS
+629 
-638 SFKIVHSY
+638 
-646 DGISWTIT
+646 
-654 SDILPSRWKNDWGSF
+654 
-669 AYGNGV
+669 
-675 YIARSNDSGFMY
+675 
-687 STDGLSWEHITVPSV
+687 
-702 KPGTTTS
+702 
-709 CLWNKITYFKGKF
+709 
-722 IATAYG
+722 
-728 RDCVITSADG
+728 
-738 KNWEFVIL
+738 
-746 PEKQYSQILV
+746 EK
-756 EYKDKLY
+756 
-763 SFDNGHASLVTE
+763 
-775 DGTTWT
+775 
-781 VWQDMSYI
+781 
-789 KAAAVSQGKLLL
+789 
-801 INRDETY
+801 
-808 QCTEDMKNWITANYA
+808 
-823 AAVREYCAANET
+823 VREYCAANET
-835 NYLFQLSPQVES
+835 NYFFQLSPQVES
-847 SFVHSSTGSSAF
+847 SFVHSSTGPSAF

-864 LLYQYLVY
+864 LLYQYLIY

-899 DIQGNY
+899 GIQGNY

>member
-1 MDNAFLEKLVNEK
+1 M
-14 IQTTYAKIITYSFD
+14 I
-28 EKPLSSIEGR
+28 
-38 VSSGSIQANGA
+38 
-49 SAVRRTLSLSM
+49 
-60 VAKPE
+60 AKPE
-65 IANIESLDNE
+65 IANIENLDNE

-84 YIGRK
+84 YIGRLVE
-89 NGFADYQKYG
+89 NE
-99 DIVWFNCGL
+99 IMWFNCGF

-114 SINQSTSGWTISIS
+114 SVNQSTSGWTISIS

-192 LDKVAKV
+192 LEKVAKV

-290 NTVSPIAYLVPQD
+290 NTVSPIVYLVPQD
-303 YIQSYSTEAAYEIR
+303 YIQSYSTEATYEIK

-340 WGKNDSGVDIHY
+340 WGKNASGVDIHY

-369 WSVVDVM
+369 WSVVNDM

-390 PDGANELAAS
+390 PAEAKELVAS

-412 ALERQAQAQ
+412 ALERQAQVQ
-421 STEPYDAEMLA
+421 PTEPYDAEMLA
-432 FWRLLYDPDNK
+432 FWRLLYNPDNK
-443 DWIYPDY
+443 DWVYADY
-450 PEYNYW
+450 PEYNHW
-456 SPSVREDPASL
+456 NPNVREDPASL

-505 KEIPPIV
+505 KQIPPIV
-512 FIPDYQKVADLL
+512 FIPDYQEVADLL
-524 EIEAP
+524 EIEYTNAE
-529 ALKFTGTLA
+529 
-538 GATSCLGNNRG
+538 
-549 FATFSWR
+549 
-556 DVSQKGYSSN
+556 
-566 GTDWTPAR
+566 
-574 VLYGFDAV
+574 DA
-582 GCSNTRMVAVDN
+582 A
-594 TNKRSYYS
+594 
-602 DNGGISWKTGSYSVG
+602 
-617 FNILNITYCNDR
+617 
-629 FLGFTGSGS
+629 
-638 SFKIVHSY
+638 
-646 DGISWTIT
+646 
-654 SDILPSRWKNDWGSF
+654 
-669 AYGNGV
+669 
-675 YIARSNDSGFMY
+675 
-687 STDGLSWEHITVPSV
+687 
-702 KPGTTTS
+702 
-709 CLWNKITYFKGKF
+709 
-722 IATAYG
+722 
-728 RDCVITSADG
+728 
-738 KNWEFVIL
+738 
-746 PEKQYSQILV
+746 EK
-756 EYKDKLY
+756 
-763 SFDNGHASLVTE
+763 
-775 DGTTWT
+775 
-781 VWQDMSYI
+781 
-789 KAAAVSQGKLLL
+789 
-801 INRDETY
+801 
-808 QCTEDMKNWITANYA
+808 
-823 AAVREYCAANET
+823 VREYCAANET
-835 NYLFQLSPQVES
+835 NYFFKLSPQVES
-847 SFVHSSTGSSAF
+847 SFVNSSTGVSAF

-899 DIQGNY
+899 GIQGNY

>member
-1 MDNAFLEKLVNEK
+1 MDNILLEKLVNEK

-38 VSSGSIQANGA
+38 VSGGSIQANGA

-60 VAKPE
+60 IAKPE
-65 IANIESLDNE
+65 IANIENLDNE

-84 YIGRK
+84 YIGRL
-89 NGFADYQKYG
+89 AG
-99 DIVWFNCGL
+99 DEIMWFNCGF

-114 SINQSTSGWTISIS
+114 SVNQSTSGWTISIS

-192 LDKVAKV
+192 LEKVAKV

-290 NTVSPIAYLVPQD
+290 NTVSPIVYLVPQD
-303 YIQSYSTEAAYEIR
+303 YIQSYSTEATYEIK

-340 WGKNDSGVDIHY
+340 WGKNASGVDIHY

-369 WSVVDVM
+369 WSVVNDM

-390 PDGANELAAS
+390 PAEAKELVAS

-412 ALERQAQAQ
+412 ALERQAQVQ

-443 DWIYPDY
+443 DWVYADY

-456 SPSVREDPASL
+456 NPSVREDPASL

-492 KVVNNDN
+492 KVVNNDD

-505 KEIPPIV
+505 KQIPPIV
-512 FIPDYQKVADLL
+512 FIPDYQEVADLL
-524 EIEAP
+524 EIEYTNAE
-529 ALKFTGTLA
+529 
-538 GATSCLGNNRG
+538 
-549 FATFSWR
+549 
-556 DVSQKGYSSN
+556 
-566 GTDWTPAR
+566 
-574 VLYGFDAV
+574 DA
-582 GCSNTRMVAVDN
+582 A
-594 TNKRSYYS
+594 
-602 DNGGISWKTGSYSVG
+602 
-617 FNILNITYCNDR
+617 
-629 FLGFTGSGS
+629 
-638 SFKIVHSY
+638 
-646 DGISWTIT
+646 
-654 SDILPSRWKNDWGSF
+654 
-669 AYGNGV
+669 
-675 YIARSNDSGFMY
+675 
-687 STDGLSWEHITVPSV
+687 
-702 KPGTTTS
+702 
-709 CLWNKITYFKGKF
+709 
-722 IATAYG
+722 
-728 RDCVITSADG
+728 
-738 KNWEFVIL
+738 
-746 PEKQYSQILV
+746 EK
-756 EYKDKLY
+756 
-763 SFDNGHASLVTE
+763 
-775 DGTTWT
+775 
-781 VWQDMSYI
+781 
-789 KAAAVSQGKLLL
+789 
-801 INRDETY
+801 
-808 QCTEDMKNWITANYA
+808 
-823 AAVREYCAANET
+823 VREYCAANET
-835 NYLFQLSPQVES
+835 NYFFQLSPQVES
-847 SFVHSSTGSSAF
+847 SFVHSSTGPSAF

-864 LLYQYLVY
+864 LLYQYLIY

-899 DIQGNY
+899 GIQGNY

>member
-1 MDNAFLEKLVNEK
+1 MDNILLEKLVNEK

-38 VSSGSIQANGA
+38 VSGGSIQANGA

-65 IANIESLDNE
+65 IANIENLDNE

-84 YIGRK
+84 YIGRL
-89 NGFADYQKYG
+89 AG
-99 DIVWFNCGL
+99 DEIMWFNCGF

-114 SINQSTSGWTISIS
+114 SVNQSTSGWTISIS

-192 LDKVAKV
+192 LEKVAKV

-290 NTVSPIAYLVPQD
+290 NTVSPITYLIPQD
-303 YIQSYSTEAAYEIR
+303 YIQSYSTEAAYEIK

-340 WGKNDSGVDIHY
+340 WGKNASGMDIHY

-369 WSVVDVM
+369 WSVVNDM

-390 PDGANELAAS
+390 PAEAKELVAS

-412 ALERQAQAQ
+412 ALERQAQVQ

-443 DWIYPDY
+443 DWVYADY

-456 SPSVREDPASL
+456 NPSVREDPASL

-492 KVVNNDN
+492 KVVNNDD

-505 KEIPPIV
+505 KQIPPIV
-512 FIPDYQKVADLL
+512 FIPDYQEVADLL
-524 EIEAP
+524 EIEYTNAE
-529 ALKFTGTLA
+529 
-538 GATSCLGNNRG
+538 
-549 FATFSWR
+549 
-556 DVSQKGYSSN
+556 
-566 GTDWTPAR
+566 
-574 VLYGFDAV
+574 DA
-582 GCSNTRMVAVDN
+582 A
-594 TNKRSYYS
+594 
-602 DNGGISWKTGSYSVG
+602 
-617 FNILNITYCNDR
+617 
-629 FLGFTGSGS
+629 
-638 SFKIVHSY
+638 
-646 DGISWTIT
+646 
-654 SDILPSRWKNDWGSF
+654 
-669 AYGNGV
+669 
-675 YIARSNDSGFMY
+675 
-687 STDGLSWEHITVPSV
+687 
-702 KPGTTTS
+702 
-709 CLWNKITYFKGKF
+709 
-722 IATAYG
+722 
-728 RDCVITSADG
+728 
-738 KNWEFVIL
+738 
-746 PEKQYSQILV
+746 EK
-756 EYKDKLY
+756 
-763 SFDNGHASLVTE
+763 
-775 DGTTWT
+775 
-781 VWQDMSYI
+781 
-789 KAAAVSQGKLLL
+789 
-801 INRDETY
+801 
-808 QCTEDMKNWITANYA
+808 
-823 AAVREYCAANET
+823 VREYCAANET
-835 NYLFQLSPQVES
+835 NYFFQLSPQVES
-847 SFVHSSTGSSAF
+847 SFVHSSTGPSAF

-899 DIQGNY
+899 GIQGNY

>member
-1 MDNAFLEKLVNEK
+1 MDNILLEKLVNEK

-38 VSSGSIQANGA
+38 VSGGSIQANGA

-65 IANIESLDNE
+65 IANIENLDNE

-84 YIGRK
+84 YIGRLVE
-89 NGFADYQKYG
+89 NE
-99 DIVWFNCGL
+99 IMWFNCGF

-114 SINQSTSGWTISIS
+114 SVNQSTSGWTISIS

-192 LDKVAKV
+192 LEKVAKV

-290 NTVSPIAYLVPQD
+290 NTVSPITYLVPQD
-303 YIQSYSTEAAYEIR
+303 YIQSYSTEAAYEIK

-340 WGKNDSGVDIHY
+340 WGKNASGVDIHY

-369 WSVVDVM
+369 WSVVNDM

-390 PDGANELAAS
+390 PAEAKELVAS

-412 ALERQAQAQ
+412 ALERQAQVQ

-443 DWIYPDY
+443 DWVYADY

-456 SPSVREDPASL
+456 NPSVREDPASL

-492 KVVNNDN
+492 KVVNNDD

-505 KEIPPIV
+505 KQIPPIV
-512 FIPDYQKVADLL
+512 FIPDYQEVADLL
-524 EIEAP
+524 EIEYTNAE
-529 ALKFTGTLA
+529 
-538 GATSCLGNNRG
+538 
-549 FATFSWR
+549 
-556 DVSQKGYSSN
+556 
-566 GTDWTPAR
+566 
-574 VLYGFDAV
+574 DA
-582 GCSNTRMVAVDN
+582 A
-594 TNKRSYYS
+594 
-602 DNGGISWKTGSYSVG
+602 
-617 FNILNITYCNDR
+617 
-629 FLGFTGSGS
+629 
-638 SFKIVHSY
+638 
-646 DGISWTIT
+646 
-654 SDILPSRWKNDWGSF
+654 
-669 AYGNGV
+669 
-675 YIARSNDSGFMY
+675 
-687 STDGLSWEHITVPSV
+687 
-702 KPGTTTS
+702 
-709 CLWNKITYFKGKF
+709 
-722 IATAYG
+722 
-728 RDCVITSADG
+728 
-738 KNWEFVIL
+738 
-746 PEKQYSQILV
+746 EK
-756 EYKDKLY
+756 
-763 SFDNGHASLVTE
+763 
-775 DGTTWT
+775 
-781 VWQDMSYI
+781 
-789 KAAAVSQGKLLL
+789 
-801 INRDETY
+801 
-808 QCTEDMKNWITANYA
+808 
-823 AAVREYCAANET
+823 VREYCAANET
-835 NYLFQLSPQVES
+835 NYFFQLSPQVES
-847 SFVHSSTGSSAF
+847 SFVHSSTGPSAF

-899 DIQGNY
+899 GIQGNY

>member
-1 MDNAFLEKLVNEK
+1 MNNQLLEKLVNEK
-14 IQTTYAKIITYSFD
+14 IQTTYAKIVTYSFD

-38 VSSGSIQANGA
+38 VSGGSIQANGA

-65 IANIESLDNE
+65 IANIENLDNE

-84 YIGRK
+84 YIGRLME
-89 NGFADYQKYG
+89 NE
-99 DIVWFNCGL
+99 IMWFNCGF

-114 SINQSTSGWTISIS
+114 SVNQSTSGWTISIS

-192 LDKVAKV
+192 LEKVAKV

-290 NTVSPIAYLVPQD
+290 NTVSPITYLVPQD
-303 YIQSYSTEAAYEIR
+303 YIQSYSTEAAYEIK

-340 WGKNDSGVDIHY
+340 WGKNASGVDIHY

-369 WSVVDVM
+369 WSVVNDM
-376 GDVINYLYTDTNTK
+376 DDVINYLYTDTNTK
-390 PDGANELAAS
+390 PAEAKELVAS

-412 ALERQAQAQ
+412 ALERQAQVQ
-421 STEPYDAEMLA
+421 STGPYDAEMLA

-443 DWIYPDY
+443 DWVYADY
-450 PEYNYW
+450 PEYDHWN
-456 SPSVREDPASL
+456 PSVREDPASL

-505 KEIPPIV
+505 KQIPPIV
-512 FIPDYQKVADLL
+512 FIPNYQEVADLL
-524 EIEAP
+524 EIEYTNAE
-529 ALKFTGTLA
+529 
-538 GATSCLGNNRG
+538 
-549 FATFSWR
+549 
-556 DVSQKGYSSN
+556 
-566 GTDWTPAR
+566 
-574 VLYGFDAV
+574 DA
-582 GCSNTRMVAVDN
+582 A
-594 TNKRSYYS
+594 
-602 DNGGISWKTGSYSVG
+602 
-617 FNILNITYCNDR
+617 
-629 FLGFTGSGS
+629 
-638 SFKIVHSY
+638 
-646 DGISWTIT
+646 
-654 SDILPSRWKNDWGSF
+654 
-669 AYGNGV
+669 
-675 YIARSNDSGFMY
+675 
-687 STDGLSWEHITVPSV
+687 
-702 KPGTTTS
+702 
-709 CLWNKITYFKGKF
+709 
-722 IATAYG
+722 
-728 RDCVITSADG
+728 
-738 KNWEFVIL
+738 
-746 PEKQYSQILV
+746 EK
-756 EYKDKLY
+756 
-763 SFDNGHASLVTE
+763 
-775 DGTTWT
+775 
-781 VWQDMSYI
+781 
-789 KAAAVSQGKLLL
+789 
-801 INRDETY
+801 
-808 QCTEDMKNWITANYA
+808 
-823 AAVREYCAANET
+823 VREYCAANET
-835 NYLFQLSPQVES
+835 NYFFQLSPQVES

-864 LLYQYLVY
+864 LLYQYLIY

-899 DIQGNY
+899 GIQGNY

>member
-1 MDNAFLEKLVNEK
+1 MNNSLLEKLVNEK
-14 IQTTYAKIITYSFD
+14 IQITYAKIVTYSFD

-38 VSSGSIQANGA
+38 VSGGSIQANGA

-60 VAKPE
+60 AAKPE
-65 IANIESLDNE
+65 IANIENLDNE

-84 YIGRK
+84 YIGRLVE
-89 NGFADYQKYG
+89 NE
-99 DIVWFNCGL
+99 IMWFNCGF
-108 YVISSA
+108 YVILSA
-114 SINQSTSGWTISIS
+114 SVNQSTSGWTISIS

-192 LDKVAKV
+192 LEKVAKV

-303 YIQSYSTEAAYEIR
+303 YIQSYSTEAAYEIK

-340 WGKNDSGVDIHY
+340 WGKNASGVDIHY

-369 WSVVDVM
+369 WSVVDDA

-390 PDGANELAAS
+390 PAEAKELAAS
-400 PCEEWREEIYRN
+400 PCDEWREEIYRN
-412 ALERQAQAQ
+412 ALERQVQAQ
-421 STEPYDAEMLA
+421 STKPYDAEMLA
-432 FWRLLYDPDNK
+432 FWRLLYNPDNK
-443 DWIYPDY
+443 DWVYADY
-450 PEYNYW
+450 PAYNHW
-456 SPSVREDPASL
+456 NPSVREDPASL
-467 VFWIDFI
+467 IFWIDFI

-492 KVVNNDN
+492 KVVNNDS

-505 KEIPPIV
+505 KQIPPIV
-512 FIPDYQKVADLL
+512 FIPDYQEVADLL
-524 EIEAP
+524 EIEYTNAE
-529 ALKFTGTLA
+529 
-538 GATSCLGNNRG
+538 
-549 FATFSWR
+549 
-556 DVSQKGYSSN
+556 
-566 GTDWTPAR
+566 
-574 VLYGFDAV
+574 DA
-582 GCSNTRMVAVDN
+582 A
-594 TNKRSYYS
+594 
-602 DNGGISWKTGSYSVG
+602 
-617 FNILNITYCNDR
+617 
-629 FLGFTGSGS
+629 
-638 SFKIVHSY
+638 
-646 DGISWTIT
+646 
-654 SDILPSRWKNDWGSF
+654 
-669 AYGNGV
+669 
-675 YIARSNDSGFMY
+675 
-687 STDGLSWEHITVPSV
+687 
-702 KPGTTTS
+702 
-709 CLWNKITYFKGKF
+709 
-722 IATAYG
+722 
-728 RDCVITSADG
+728 
-738 KNWEFVIL
+738 
-746 PEKQYSQILV
+746 EK
-756 EYKDKLY
+756 
-763 SFDNGHASLVTE
+763 
-775 DGTTWT
+775 
-781 VWQDMSYI
+781 
-789 KAAAVSQGKLLL
+789 
-801 INRDETY
+801 
-808 QCTEDMKNWITANYA
+808 
-823 AAVREYCAANET
+823 VREYCAANET
-835 NYLFQLSPQVES
+835 NYFFQLSPQVES

-864 LLYQYLVY
+864 LLYQYLIY

-899 DIQGNY
+899 GIQGNY

>member
-1 MDNAFLEKLVNEK
+1 MNNSLLEKLVNEK
-14 IQTTYAKIITYSFD
+14 IQTTYAKIVTYSFD

-38 VSSGSIQANGA
+38 VSGGSIQANGA

-65 IANIESLDNE
+65 IANIENLDNE

-84 YIGRK
+84 YIGRLVK
-89 NGFADYQKYG
+89 NE
-99 DIVWFNCGL
+99 IMWFNCGF

-114 SINQSTSGWTISIS
+114 SVNQSTSGWTISIS

-163 IDYPTIYQIIQ
+163 IDYSTIYQIIQ

-183 PLHDIIIND
+183 PLHNIIIND
-192 LDKVAKV
+192 LEKVAKV

-274 FDLDGRFIF
+274 FDLDGRFTF

-290 NTVSPIAYLVPQD
+290 NTVSPITYLVPQD
-303 YIQSYSTEAAYEIR
+303 YIQSYSTEAAYEIK

-340 WGKNDSGVDIHY
+340 WGKNASGVDIHY

-369 WSVVDVM
+369 WSVVDDA

-390 PDGANELAAS
+390 PAEAKELAAS

-412 ALERQAQAQ
+412 ALGRQVQAQ

-432 FWRLLYDPDNK
+432 FWRLLYNPDNK
-443 DWIYPDY
+443 DWVYADY
-450 PEYNYW
+450 PAYNHW
-456 SPSVREDPASL
+456 NPSVREDPASL
-467 VFWIDFI
+467 IFWIDFI

-492 KVVNNDN
+492 KVVNNDD

-505 KEIPPIV
+505 KQIPPIV
-512 FIPDYQKVADLL
+512 FIPDYQEVADLL
-524 EIEAP
+524 EIEYMNAE
-529 ALKFTGTLA
+529 
-538 GATSCLGNNRG
+538 
-549 FATFSWR
+549 
-556 DVSQKGYSSN
+556 
-566 GTDWTPAR
+566 
-574 VLYGFDAV
+574 DA
-582 GCSNTRMVAVDN
+582 A
-594 TNKRSYYS
+594 
-602 DNGGISWKTGSYSVG
+602 
-617 FNILNITYCNDR
+617 
-629 FLGFTGSGS
+629 
-638 SFKIVHSY
+638 
-646 DGISWTIT
+646 
-654 SDILPSRWKNDWGSF
+654 
-669 AYGNGV
+669 
-675 YIARSNDSGFMY
+675 
-687 STDGLSWEHITVPSV
+687 
-702 KPGTTTS
+702 
-709 CLWNKITYFKGKF
+709 
-722 IATAYG
+722 
-728 RDCVITSADG
+728 
-738 KNWEFVIL
+738 
-746 PEKQYSQILV
+746 EK
-756 EYKDKLY
+756 
-763 SFDNGHASLVTE
+763 
-775 DGTTWT
+775 
-781 VWQDMSYI
+781 
-789 KAAAVSQGKLLL
+789 
-801 INRDETY
+801 
-808 QCTEDMKNWITANYA
+808 
-823 AAVREYCAANET
+823 VREYCAANET
-835 NYLFQLSPQVES
+835 NYFFQLSPQVES

-864 LLYQYLVY
+864 LLYQYLIY

-899 DIQGNY
+899 GIQGNY

>member
-1 MDNAFLEKLVNEK
+1 MDNILLEKLVNEK

-38 VSSGSIQANGA
+38 VSGGSIQANGA

-60 VAKPE
+60 IAKPE
-65 IANIESLDNE
+65 IANIENLDNE

-84 YIGRK
+84 YIGRL
-89 NGFADYQKYG
+89 AG
-99 DIVWFNCGL
+99 DEIMWFNCGF

-114 SINQSTSGWTISIS
+114 SVNQSTSGWTISIS

-192 LDKVAKV
+192 LEKVAKV

-250 LAAGATVVNLLE
+250 FAAGATVVNLLE

-290 NTVSPIAYLVPQD
+290 NTVSPLVYLVPQD
-303 YIQSYSTEAAYEIR
+303 YIQSYSTEATYEIK

-340 WGKNDSGVDIHY
+340 WGKNASGVDIHY

-369 WSVVDVM
+369 WSVVNDM

-390 PDGANELAAS
+390 PAEAKELVAS

-412 ALERQAQAQ
+412 ALERQAQVQ

-443 DWIYPDY
+443 DWVYADY

-456 SPSVREDPASL
+456 NPSVREDPASL

-505 KEIPPIV
+505 KQIPPIV
-512 FIPDYQKVADLL
+512 FIPDYQEVADLL
-524 EIEAP
+524 EIEYTNAE
-529 ALKFTGTLA
+529 
-538 GATSCLGNNRG
+538 
-549 FATFSWR
+549 
-556 DVSQKGYSSN
+556 
-566 GTDWTPAR
+566 
-574 VLYGFDAV
+574 DA
-582 GCSNTRMVAVDN
+582 A
-594 TNKRSYYS
+594 
-602 DNGGISWKTGSYSVG
+602 
-617 FNILNITYCNDR
+617 
-629 FLGFTGSGS
+629 
-638 SFKIVHSY
+638 
-646 DGISWTIT
+646 
-654 SDILPSRWKNDWGSF
+654 
-669 AYGNGV
+669 
-675 YIARSNDSGFMY
+675 
-687 STDGLSWEHITVPSV
+687 
-702 KPGTTTS
+702 
-709 CLWNKITYFKGKF
+709 
-722 IATAYG
+722 
-728 RDCVITSADG
+728 
-738 KNWEFVIL
+738 
-746 PEKQYSQILV
+746 EK
-756 EYKDKLY
+756 
-763 SFDNGHASLVTE
+763 
-775 DGTTWT
+775 
-781 VWQDMSYI
+781 
-789 KAAAVSQGKLLL
+789 
-801 INRDETY
+801 
-808 QCTEDMKNWITANYA
+808 
-823 AAVREYCAANET
+823 VREYCAANET
-835 NYLFQLSPQVES
+835 NYFFKLSPQVES
-847 SFVHSSTGSSAF
+847 SFVNSSTGPSAF

-864 LLYQYLVY
+864 LLYQYLIY

-899 DIQGNY
+899 GIQGNY

>member
-1 MDNAFLEKLVNEK
+1 MNNQLLEKLVNEK

-38 VSSGSIQANGA
+38 VSGGSIQANGA

-65 IANIESLDNE
+65 IANIENLDNE

-84 YIGRK
+84 YIGRLVE
-89 NGFADYQKYG
+89 NE
-99 DIVWFNCGL
+99 IMWFNCGF

-174 EAVNHYGEI
+174 EAVNYYGEI

-192 LDKVAKV
+192 LEKVAKI

-303 YIQSYSTEAAYEIR
+303 YIQSYSTEAAYEIK

-340 WGKNDSGVDIHY
+340 WGKNASGVDIHY

-369 WSVVDVM
+369 WSVVNDM
-376 GDVINYLYTDTNTK
+376 GDIINYLYTDTNTK
-390 PDGANELAAS
+390 PAEAKELVAS

-412 ALERQAQAQ
+412 ALERQAQVQ

-432 FWRLLYDPDNK
+432 FWRLLYNPDNK
-443 DWIYPDY
+443 DWLYPDY
-450 PEYNYW
+450 PEYNHW
-456 SPSVREDPASL
+456 NPNVREDPASL
-467 VFWIDFI
+467 IFWIDFI

-505 KEIPPIV
+505 KQIPPIV
-512 FIPDYQKVADLL
+512 FIPDYQEVADLL

-529 ALKFTGTLA
+529 AFKFTGTLT
-538 GATSCLGNNRG
+538 GATSCLGNNYG
-549 FATFSWR
+549 FATFSWK
-556 DVSQKGYSSN
+556 DVTQKGYSSN
-566 GTDWTPAR
+566 GIDWTSPR
-574 VLYGFDAV
+574 ISYGFDAI
-582 GCSNTRMVAVDN
+582 GCSNTRMVAVN
-594 TNKRSYYS
+594 NVEMRSYYS
-602 DNGGISWKTGSYSVG
+602 DNGGASWKTGSYNVG
-617 FNILNITYCNDR
+617 FNVLNIAYCNDK

-638 SFKIVHSY
+638 SFKIVYSY

-654 SDILPSRWKNDWGSF
+654 SDVLPSQWKNDWGSF

-687 STDGLSWEHITVPSV
+687 STDGLSWESISVPSV
-702 KPGTTTS
+702 RPGTTTS

-728 RDCVITSADG
+728 RDCVITSVDG

-781 VWQDMSYI
+781 VWQDTSYI

-801 INRDETY
+801 INKDETY
-808 QCTEDMKNWITANYA
+808 QCTDDMKTWITANYA

-835 NYLFQLSPQVES
+835 NYLFQLSPQIES

-899 DIQGNY
+899 GIQGNY

>member
-1 MDNAFLEKLVNEK
+1 MDNILLEKLVNEK

-38 VSSGSIQANGA
+38 VSGGSIQANGA

-65 IANIESLDNE
+65 IANIENLDNE

-84 YIGRK
+84 YIGRLT
-89 NGFADYQKYG
+89 G
-99 DIVWFNCGL
+99 DEIMWFNCGF

-114 SINQSTSGWTISIS
+114 SVNQSTSGWTISIS

-192 LDKVAKV
+192 LEKVAKV

-250 LAAGATVVNLLE
+250 FAAGATVVNLLE

-290 NTVSPIAYLVPQD
+290 NTVSPIVYLVPQD
-303 YIQSYSTEAAYEIR
+303 YIQSYSTEATYEIK

-340 WGKNDSGVDIHY
+340 WGKNASGVDIHY

-369 WSVVDVM
+369 WSVVNDM

-390 PDGANELAAS
+390 PAEAKELVAS

-412 ALERQAQAQ
+412 ALERQAQVQ

-443 DWIYPDY
+443 DWVYADY

-456 SPSVREDPASL
+456 NPSVREDPASL

-492 KVVNNDN
+492 KAVNNDN

-505 KEIPPIV
+505 KQIPPIV
-512 FIPDYQKVADLL
+512 FIPDYQEVADLL
-524 EIEAP
+524 EIEYTNAE
-529 ALKFTGTLA
+529 
-538 GATSCLGNNRG
+538 
-549 FATFSWR
+549 
-556 DVSQKGYSSN
+556 
-566 GTDWTPAR
+566 
-574 VLYGFDAV
+574 DA
-582 GCSNTRMVAVDN
+582 A
-594 TNKRSYYS
+594 
-602 DNGGISWKTGSYSVG
+602 
-617 FNILNITYCNDR
+617 
-629 FLGFTGSGS
+629 
-638 SFKIVHSY
+638 
-646 DGISWTIT
+646 
-654 SDILPSRWKNDWGSF
+654 
-669 AYGNGV
+669 
-675 YIARSNDSGFMY
+675 
-687 STDGLSWEHITVPSV
+687 
-702 KPGTTTS
+702 
-709 CLWNKITYFKGKF
+709 
-722 IATAYG
+722 
-728 RDCVITSADG
+728 
-738 KNWEFVIL
+738 
-746 PEKQYSQILV
+746 EK
-756 EYKDKLY
+756 
-763 SFDNGHASLVTE
+763 
-775 DGTTWT
+775 
-781 VWQDMSYI
+781 
-789 KAAAVSQGKLLL
+789 
-801 INRDETY
+801 
-808 QCTEDMKNWITANYA
+808 
-823 AAVREYCAANET
+823 VREYCAANET
-835 NYLFQLSPQVES
+835 NYFFQLSPQVES
-847 SFVHSSTGSSAF
+847 SFVHSSTGPSAF

-899 DIQGNY
+899 GIQGNY

>member
-1 MDNAFLEKLVNEK
+1 MDNILLEKLVNEK
-14 IQTTYAKIITYSFD
+14 IQITYAKIITYSFD

-38 VSSGSIQANGA
+38 VSGGSIQANGA

-60 VAKPE
+60 IAKPE
-65 IANIESLDNE
+65 IANIENLDNE

-84 YIGRK
+84 YIGRL
-89 NGFADYQKYG
+89 AG
-99 DIVWFNCGL
+99 DEIMWFNCGF

-114 SINQSTSGWTISIS
+114 SVNQSTSGWTISIS

-174 EAVNHYGEI
+174 EAVNHYGEV

-192 LDKVAKV
+192 LEKVAKV

-290 NTVSPIAYLVPQD
+290 NTVSPITYLVPQD
-303 YIQSYSTEAAYEIR
+303 YIQSYSTEATYEIK

-340 WGKNDSGVDIHY
+340 WGKNASGVDIHY

-369 WSVVDVM
+369 WSVVNDM

-390 PDGANELAAS
+390 PAEAKELVAS

-412 ALERQAQAQ
+412 ALERQAQVQ

-443 DWIYPDY
+443 DWVYADY

-456 SPSVREDPASL
+456 NPSVREDPASL

-492 KVVNNDN
+492 KVVNNDD

-505 KEIPPIV
+505 KQIPPIV
-512 FIPDYQKVADLL
+512 FIPDYQEVADLL
-524 EIEAP
+524 EIEYTNAE
-529 ALKFTGTLA
+529 
-538 GATSCLGNNRG
+538 
-549 FATFSWR
+549 
-556 DVSQKGYSSN
+556 
-566 GTDWTPAR
+566 
-574 VLYGFDAV
+574 DA
-582 GCSNTRMVAVDN
+582 A
-594 TNKRSYYS
+594 
-602 DNGGISWKTGSYSVG
+602 
-617 FNILNITYCNDR
+617 
-629 FLGFTGSGS
+629 
-638 SFKIVHSY
+638 
-646 DGISWTIT
+646 
-654 SDILPSRWKNDWGSF
+654 
-669 AYGNGV
+669 
-675 YIARSNDSGFMY
+675 
-687 STDGLSWEHITVPSV
+687 
-702 KPGTTTS
+702 
-709 CLWNKITYFKGKF
+709 
-722 IATAYG
+722 
-728 RDCVITSADG
+728 
-738 KNWEFVIL
+738 
-746 PEKQYSQILV
+746 EK
-756 EYKDKLY
+756 
-763 SFDNGHASLVTE
+763 
-775 DGTTWT
+775 
-781 VWQDMSYI
+781 
-789 KAAAVSQGKLLL
+789 
-801 INRDETY
+801 
-808 QCTEDMKNWITANYA
+808 
-823 AAVREYCAANET
+823 VREYCAANET
-835 NYLFQLSPQVES
+835 NYFFQLSPQVES
-847 SFVHSSTGSSAF
+847 SFVHSSTGPSAF

-864 LLYQYLVY
+864 LLYQYLIY

-899 DIQGNY
+899 GIQGNY

>member
-1 MDNAFLEKLVNEK
+1 MDNILLEKLVNEK

-38 VSSGSIQANGA
+38 VSGGSIQANGA

-65 IANIESLDNE
+65 IANIENLDNE

-84 YIGRK
+84 YIGRLME
-89 NGFADYQKYG
+89 NE
-99 DIVWFNCGL
+99 IMWFNCGF

-114 SINQSTSGWTISIS
+114 SVNQSTSGWTISIS

-192 LDKVAKV
+192 LEKVAKV

-250 LAAGATVVNLLE
+250 FAAGATVVNLLE

-290 NTVSPIAYLVPQD
+290 NTVSPIVYLVPQD
-303 YIQSYSTEAAYEIR
+303 YIQSYSTEATYEIK

-340 WGKNDSGVDIHY
+340 WGKNASGVDIHY

-369 WSVVDVM
+369 WSVVNDM

-390 PDGANELAAS
+390 PAEAKELAAS

-412 ALERQAQAQ
+412 ALERQAQVQ

-443 DWIYPDY
+443 DWVYADY

-456 SPSVREDPASL
+456 NPSVREDPASL

-505 KEIPPIV
+505 KQIPPIV
-512 FIPDYQKVADLL
+512 FIPDYQEVADLL
-524 EIEAP
+524 EIEYTNAE
-529 ALKFTGTLA
+529 
-538 GATSCLGNNRG
+538 
-549 FATFSWR
+549 
-556 DVSQKGYSSN
+556 
-566 GTDWTPAR
+566 
-574 VLYGFDAV
+574 DA
-582 GCSNTRMVAVDN
+582 A
-594 TNKRSYYS
+594 
-602 DNGGISWKTGSYSVG
+602 
-617 FNILNITYCNDR
+617 
-629 FLGFTGSGS
+629 
-638 SFKIVHSY
+638 
-646 DGISWTIT
+646 
-654 SDILPSRWKNDWGSF
+654 
-669 AYGNGV
+669 
-675 YIARSNDSGFMY
+675 
-687 STDGLSWEHITVPSV
+687 
-702 KPGTTTS
+702 
-709 CLWNKITYFKGKF
+709 
-722 IATAYG
+722 
-728 RDCVITSADG
+728 
-738 KNWEFVIL
+738 
-746 PEKQYSQILV
+746 EK
-756 EYKDKLY
+756 
-763 SFDNGHASLVTE
+763 
-775 DGTTWT
+775 
-781 VWQDMSYI
+781 
-789 KAAAVSQGKLLL
+789 
-801 INRDETY
+801 
-808 QCTEDMKNWITANYA
+808 
-823 AAVREYCAANET
+823 VREYCAANET
-835 NYLFQLSPQVES
+835 NYFFKLSPQVES
-847 SFVHSSTGSSAF
+847 SFVNSSTGLSAF

-899 DIQGNY
+899 GIQGNY

>member
-1 MDNAFLEKLVNEK
+1 MDNILLEKLVNEK

-38 VSSGSIQANGA
+38 VSGGSIQATGA

-60 VAKPE
+60 IAKPE
-65 IANIESLDNE
+65 IANIEDLDNE

-84 YIGRK
+84 YIGRL
-89 NGFADYQKYG
+89 AG
-99 DIVWFNCGL
+99 DEIMWFNCGF

-114 SINQSTSGWTISIS
+114 SVNQSTSGWTISIS

-192 LDKVAKV
+192 LEKVAKV

-250 LAAGATVVNLLE
+250 FAAGATVVNLLE

-303 YIQSYSTEAAYEIR
+303 YIQSYSTEAAYEIK

-340 WGKNDSGVDIHY
+340 WGKNASGVDIHY

-358 KPVLNKCKKYM
+358 KPILNKCKKYM
-369 WSVVDVM
+369 WSVVNDM

-390 PDGANELAAS
+390 PAEAKELVAS

-412 ALERQAQAQ
+412 ALERQAQVQ

-443 DWIYPDY
+443 DWVYADY

-456 SPSVREDPASL
+456 NPSVREDPTSL

-492 KVVNNDN
+492 KVVNNDD

-505 KEIPPIV
+505 KQIPPIV

-524 EIEAP
+524 EIEYTNAE
-529 ALKFTGTLA
+529 
-538 GATSCLGNNRG
+538 
-549 FATFSWR
+549 
-556 DVSQKGYSSN
+556 
-566 GTDWTPAR
+566 
-574 VLYGFDAV
+574 DA
-582 GCSNTRMVAVDN
+582 A
-594 TNKRSYYS
+594 
-602 DNGGISWKTGSYSVG
+602 
-617 FNILNITYCNDR
+617 
-629 FLGFTGSGS
+629 
-638 SFKIVHSY
+638 
-646 DGISWTIT
+646 
-654 SDILPSRWKNDWGSF
+654 
-669 AYGNGV
+669 
-675 YIARSNDSGFMY
+675 
-687 STDGLSWEHITVPSV
+687 
-702 KPGTTTS
+702 
-709 CLWNKITYFKGKF
+709 
-722 IATAYG
+722 
-728 RDCVITSADG
+728 
-738 KNWEFVIL
+738 
-746 PEKQYSQILV
+746 EK
-756 EYKDKLY
+756 
-763 SFDNGHASLVTE
+763 
-775 DGTTWT
+775 
-781 VWQDMSYI
+781 
-789 KAAAVSQGKLLL
+789 
-801 INRDETY
+801 
-808 QCTEDMKNWITANYA
+808 
-823 AAVREYCAANET
+823 VR
-835 NYLFQLSPQVES
+835 
-847 SFVHSSTGSSAF
+847 
-859 DEIRN
+859 
-864 LLYQYLVY
+864 
-872 NTTISI
+872 
-878 SCLPR
+878 
-883 YWYEPNNMIY
+883 
-893 LENREN
+893 
-899 DIQGNY
+899 
-905 VITQYSLP
+905 
-913 LTYNGTMSITM
+913 
-924 TQALTRV
+924 

>member
-1 MDNAFLEKLVNEK
+1 MNNQLLEKLVNEK
-14 IQTTYAKIITYSFD
+14 IQTTYAKIVTYSFD

-38 VSSGSIQANGA
+38 VSGGSIQANGA

-65 IANIESLDNE
+65 IANIENLDNE

-84 YIGRK
+84 YIGRLVE
-89 NGFADYQKYG
+89 NE
-99 DIVWFNCGL
+99 IMWFNCGF

-114 SINQSTSGWTISIS
+114 SVNQSTSGWTISIS

-192 LDKVAKV
+192 LEKVAKV

-303 YIQSYSTEAAYEIR
+303 YIQSYSTKAAYEIK

-340 WGKNDSGVDIHY
+340 WGKNASGVDIHY

-369 WSVVDVM
+369 WSVVDDM

-390 PDGANELAAS
+390 PAEAKELVAS

-412 ALERQAQAQ
+412 ALERQAQVQ

-443 DWIYPDY
+443 DWVYADY

-456 SPSVREDPASL
+456 NPSVREDPASL

-505 KEIPPIV
+505 KQIPPIV
-512 FIPDYQKVADLL
+512 FIPDYQEVADLL
-524 EIEAP
+524 EIEYTNAE
-529 ALKFTGTLA
+529 
-538 GATSCLGNNRG
+538 
-549 FATFSWR
+549 
-556 DVSQKGYSSN
+556 
-566 GTDWTPAR
+566 
-574 VLYGFDAV
+574 DA
-582 GCSNTRMVAVDN
+582 A
-594 TNKRSYYS
+594 
-602 DNGGISWKTGSYSVG
+602 
-617 FNILNITYCNDR
+617 
-629 FLGFTGSGS
+629 
-638 SFKIVHSY
+638 
-646 DGISWTIT
+646 
-654 SDILPSRWKNDWGSF
+654 
-669 AYGNGV
+669 
-675 YIARSNDSGFMY
+675 
-687 STDGLSWEHITVPSV
+687 
-702 KPGTTTS
+702 
-709 CLWNKITYFKGKF
+709 
-722 IATAYG
+722 
-728 RDCVITSADG
+728 
-738 KNWEFVIL
+738 
-746 PEKQYSQILV
+746 EK
-756 EYKDKLY
+756 
-763 SFDNGHASLVTE
+763 
-775 DGTTWT
+775 
-781 VWQDMSYI
+781 
-789 KAAAVSQGKLLL
+789 
-801 INRDETY
+801 
-808 QCTEDMKNWITANYA
+808 
-823 AAVREYCAANET
+823 VREYCAANET
-835 NYLFQLSPQVES
+835 NYFFQLSPQVES
-847 SFVHSSTGSSAF
+847 SFVNSSTGSSAF

-864 LLYQYLVY
+864 LLYQYLIY

-899 DIQGNY
+899 GIQGNY

>member
-1 MDNAFLEKLVNEK
+1 MNNSLLEKLVNEK
-14 IQTTYAKIITYSFD
+14 IQTTYAKIVTYSFD

-38 VSSGSIQANGA
+38 VSGGSIQANGA

-65 IANIESLDNE
+65 IANIENLDNE

-84 YIGRK
+84 YIGRL
-89 NGFADYQKYG
+89 AG
-99 DIVWFNCGL
+99 DEIMWFNCGF

-114 SINQSTSGWTISIS
+114 SVNQSTSGWTISIS

-192 LDKVAKV
+192 LEKVAKV

-250 LAAGATVVNLLE
+250 FAAGATVVNLLE

-290 NTVSPIAYLVPQD
+290 NTVSPITYLVPQD
-303 YIQSYSTEAAYEIR
+303 YIQSYSTEAAYEIK

-340 WGKNDSGVDIHY
+340 WGKNASGVDIHY

-369 WSVVDVM
+369 WSVVNDM

-390 PDGANELAAS
+390 PAEAKELVAS

-412 ALERQAQAQ
+412 ALERQAQVQ

-443 DWIYPDY
+443 DWVYTNY

-456 SPSVREDPASL
+456 NPSVREDPASL

-505 KEIPPIV
+505 KQIPPIV
-512 FIPDYQKVADLL
+512 FIPDYQEVADLL
-524 EIEAP
+524 EIEYTNAE
-529 ALKFTGTLA
+529 
-538 GATSCLGNNRG
+538 
-549 FATFSWR
+549 
-556 DVSQKGYSSN
+556 
-566 GTDWTPAR
+566 
-574 VLYGFDAV
+574 DA
-582 GCSNTRMVAVDN
+582 A
-594 TNKRSYYS
+594 
-602 DNGGISWKTGSYSVG
+602 
-617 FNILNITYCNDR
+617 
-629 FLGFTGSGS
+629 
-638 SFKIVHSY
+638 
-646 DGISWTIT
+646 
-654 SDILPSRWKNDWGSF
+654 
-669 AYGNGV
+669 
-675 YIARSNDSGFMY
+675 
-687 STDGLSWEHITVPSV
+687 
-702 KPGTTTS
+702 
-709 CLWNKITYFKGKF
+709 
-722 IATAYG
+722 
-728 RDCVITSADG
+728 
-738 KNWEFVIL
+738 
-746 PEKQYSQILV
+746 EK
-756 EYKDKLY
+756 
-763 SFDNGHASLVTE
+763 
-775 DGTTWT
+775 
-781 VWQDMSYI
+781 
-789 KAAAVSQGKLLL
+789 
-801 INRDETY
+801 
-808 QCTEDMKNWITANYA
+808 
-823 AAVREYCAANET
+823 VREYCAANET
-835 NYLFQLSPQVES
+835 NYFFQLSPQVES
-847 SFVHSSTGSSAF
+847 SFVHSSTGPSAF

-864 LLYQYLVY
+864 LLYQYLIY

-899 DIQGNY
+899 GIQGNY

>member
-1 MDNAFLEKLVNEK
+1 MNNAFLEKLVNEK
-14 IQTTYAKIITYSFD
+14 IQTTYAKIVTYSFD

-38 VSSGSIQANGA
+38 VSGGSIQANGA

-65 IANIESLDNE
+65 NADIENIDNE

-84 YIGRK
+84 YIGRLVR
-89 NGFADYQKYG
+89 DETM
-99 DIVWFNCGL
+99 WFNCGF

-114 SINQSTSGWTISIS
+114 SVNQSTSGWTINIS

-151 EIFEDLGDGNYK
+151 EIFEDLGNGDYK

-174 EAVNHYGEI
+174 KAVSHYGEI
-183 PLHDIIIND
+183 PLHDIVIND

-232 GQDVGYEFTAFT
+232 GQDVGYEFTEFT

-303 YIQSYSTEAAYEIR
+303 YIQSYSTEAIYEIK

-327 SPRYEDIKNDFVV
+327 SPRYEDIKNDFIV
-340 WGKNDSGVDIHY
+340 WGKNASGVDIHY

-358 KPVLNKCKKYM
+358 KPILNKCKKYM
-369 WSVVDVM
+369 WSVVDAT
-376 GDVINYLYTDTNTK
+376 GDVINYLYTNTNTK
-390 PDGANELAAS
+390 PDGAKELVAS

-412 ALERQAQAQ
+412 ALERQAQVQ
-421 STEPYDAEMLA
+421 STESYDAEMLA

-443 DWIYPDY
+443 DWTYVDY
-450 PEYNYW
+450 PEYNHW
-456 SPSVREDPASL
+456 NPSVREDPASL

-492 KVVNNDN
+492 KVVNNDS

-505 KEIPPIV
+505 KQIPPIV
-512 FIPDYQKVADLL
+512 FIPDYQEVADLL
-524 EIEAP
+524 EIEY
-529 ALKFTGTLA
+529 T
-538 GATSCLGNNRG
+538 
-549 FATFSWR
+549 
-556 DVSQKGYSSN
+556 
-566 GTDWTPAR
+566 
-574 VLYGFDAV
+574 
-582 GCSNTRMVAVDN
+582 
-594 TNKRSYYS
+594 
-602 DNGGISWKTGSYSVG
+602 
-617 FNILNITYCNDR
+617 
-629 FLGFTGSGS
+629 
-638 SFKIVHSY
+638 
-646 DGISWTIT
+646 
-654 SDILPSRWKNDWGSF
+654 
-669 AYGNGV
+669 
-675 YIARSNDSGFMY
+675 
-687 STDGLSWEHITVPSV
+687 SV
-702 KPGTTTS
+702 K
-709 CLWNKITYFKGKF
+709 
-722 IATAYG
+722 
-728 RDCVITSADG
+728 D
-738 KNWEFVIL
+738 
-746 PEKQYSQILV
+746 
-756 EYKDKLY
+756 
-763 SFDNGHASLVTE
+763 
-775 DGTTWT
+775 
-781 VWQDMSYI
+781 
-789 KAAAVSQGKLLL
+789 AAK
-801 INRDETY
+801 
-808 QCTEDMKNWITANYA
+808 K
-823 AAVREYCAANET
+823 VREYCAANET
-835 NYLFQLSPQVES
+835 NYFFQLSPQVES
-847 SFVHSSTGSSAF
+847 SFVNSSTGSSAF

-864 LLYQYLVY
+864 LLYQYLIY

-899 DIQGNY
+899 GIQGNY

>member
-1 MDNAFLEKLVNEK
+1 MDNILLEKLVNEK

-38 VSSGSIQANGA
+38 VSGGSIQANGA

-60 VAKPE
+60 IAKPE
-65 IANIESLDNE
+65 IANIENLDNE

-84 YIGRK
+84 YIGRLVE
-89 NGFADYQKYG
+89 NE
-99 DIVWFNCGL
+99 IMWFNCGF

-114 SINQSTSGWTISIS
+114 SVNQSTSGWTISIS

-192 LDKVAKV
+192 LEKVAKV

-290 NTVSPIAYLVPQD
+290 NTVSPITYLIPQD
-303 YIQSYSTEAAYEIR
+303 YIQSYSTEAAYEIK

-340 WGKNDSGVDIHY
+340 WGKNASGVDIHY

-369 WSVVDVM
+369 WSVVNDM

-390 PDGANELAAS
+390 PAEAKELVAS

-412 ALERQAQAQ
+412 ALERQAQVQ
-421 STEPYDAEMLA
+421 PTEPYDAEMLA

-443 DWIYPDY
+443 NWVYADY

-456 SPSVREDPASL
+456 NPSVREDPASL

-492 KVVNNDN
+492 KVVNNDD

-505 KEIPPIV
+505 KQIPPIV
-512 FIPDYQKVADLL
+512 FIPDYQEVADLL
-524 EIEAP
+524 EIEYTNAE
-529 ALKFTGTLA
+529 
-538 GATSCLGNNRG
+538 
-549 FATFSWR
+549 
-556 DVSQKGYSSN
+556 
-566 GTDWTPAR
+566 
-574 VLYGFDAV
+574 DA
-582 GCSNTRMVAVDN
+582 A
-594 TNKRSYYS
+594 
-602 DNGGISWKTGSYSVG
+602 
-617 FNILNITYCNDR
+617 
-629 FLGFTGSGS
+629 
-638 SFKIVHSY
+638 
-646 DGISWTIT
+646 
-654 SDILPSRWKNDWGSF
+654 
-669 AYGNGV
+669 
-675 YIARSNDSGFMY
+675 
-687 STDGLSWEHITVPSV
+687 
-702 KPGTTTS
+702 
-709 CLWNKITYFKGKF
+709 
-722 IATAYG
+722 
-728 RDCVITSADG
+728 
-738 KNWEFVIL
+738 
-746 PEKQYSQILV
+746 EK
-756 EYKDKLY
+756 
-763 SFDNGHASLVTE
+763 
-775 DGTTWT
+775 
-781 VWQDMSYI
+781 
-789 KAAAVSQGKLLL
+789 
-801 INRDETY
+801 
-808 QCTEDMKNWITANYA
+808 
-823 AAVREYCAANET
+823 VREYCAANET
-835 NYLFQLSPQVES
+835 NYFFQLSPQVES
-847 SFVHSSTGSSAF
+847 SFVHSSTGPSAF

-864 LLYQYLVY
+864 LLYQYLIY

-899 DIQGNY
+899 GIQGNY

>member
-1 MDNAFLEKLVNEK
+1 MNNQLLEKLVNEK
-14 IQTTYAKIITYSFD
+14 IQTTYAKIVTYSFD

-38 VSSGSIQANGA
+38 VSGGSIQANGA

-65 IANIESLDNE
+65 IANIENLDNE

-84 YIGRK
+84 YIGRLVG
-89 NGFADYQKYG
+89 NE
-99 DIVWFNCGL
+99 IMWFNCGF

-114 SINQSTSGWTISIS
+114 SVNQSTSGWTISIS

-192 LDKVAKV
+192 LEKVAKV

-208 IYFAENYASFAYA
+208 IYFAENYASFTYA

-303 YIQSYSTEAAYEIR
+303 YIQSYSTEAAYKIK

-340 WGKNDSGVDIHY
+340 WGKNASGVDIHY

-369 WSVVDVM
+369 WAVISDM

-390 PDGANELAAS
+390 PAEAKELVAS
-400 PCEEWREEIYRN
+400 PCTEWREEIYRN

-432 FWRLLYDPDNK
+432 FWRLLYNPDNK
-443 DWIYPDY
+443 DWVYTNY

-456 SPSVREDPASL
+456 NPSVREDPASL
-467 VFWIDFI
+467 IFWIDFI

-492 KVVNNDN
+492 KVVNNDD

-505 KEIPPIV
+505 KQIPPIV
-512 FIPDYQKVADLL
+512 FIPDYQEVADLL
-524 EIEAP
+524 EIEYTNAE
-529 ALKFTGTLA
+529 
-538 GATSCLGNNRG
+538 
-549 FATFSWR
+549 
-556 DVSQKGYSSN
+556 
-566 GTDWTPAR
+566 
-574 VLYGFDAV
+574 DA
-582 GCSNTRMVAVDN
+582 A
-594 TNKRSYYS
+594 
-602 DNGGISWKTGSYSVG
+602 
-617 FNILNITYCNDR
+617 
-629 FLGFTGSGS
+629 
-638 SFKIVHSY
+638 
-646 DGISWTIT
+646 
-654 SDILPSRWKNDWGSF
+654 
-669 AYGNGV
+669 
-675 YIARSNDSGFMY
+675 
-687 STDGLSWEHITVPSV
+687 
-702 KPGTTTS
+702 
-709 CLWNKITYFKGKF
+709 
-722 IATAYG
+722 
-728 RDCVITSADG
+728 
-738 KNWEFVIL
+738 
-746 PEKQYSQILV
+746 EK
-756 EYKDKLY
+756 
-763 SFDNGHASLVTE
+763 
-775 DGTTWT
+775 
-781 VWQDMSYI
+781 
-789 KAAAVSQGKLLL
+789 
-801 INRDETY
+801 
-808 QCTEDMKNWITANYA
+808 
-823 AAVREYCAANET
+823 VREYCAANET
-835 NYLFQLSPQVES
+835 NYFFQLSPQVES

-899 DIQGNY
+899 GIQGNY

>member
-1 MDNAFLEKLVNEK
+1 MDNILLEKLVNEK

-38 VSSGSIQANGA
+38 VSGGSIQANGA

-60 VAKPE
+60 IAKPE
-65 IANIESLDNE
+65 IANIENLDNE

-84 YIGRK
+84 YIGRL
-89 NGFADYQKYG
+89 AG
-99 DIVWFNCGL
+99 DEIMWFNCGF

-114 SINQSTSGWTISIS
+114 SVNQSTSGWTISIS

-192 LDKVAKV
+192 LEKVAKV

-303 YIQSYSTEAAYEIR
+303 YIQSYSTEAAYEIK

-340 WGKNDSGVDIHY
+340 WGKNASGVDIHY

-369 WSVVDVM
+369 WSVVNDM
-376 GDVINYLYTDTNTK
+376 GDIINYLYTDTNTK
-390 PDGANELAAS
+390 PAEAKELVAS

-412 ALERQAQAQ
+412 ALERQAQVQ

-443 DWIYPDY
+443 DWVYADY

-456 SPSVREDPASL
+456 NPSVREDPASL
-467 VFWIDFI
+467 IFWIDFI

-499 IKILFT
+499 IKILFA
-505 KEIPPIV
+505 KQIPPIV
-512 FIPDYQKVADLL
+512 FIPDYQEVADLL
-524 EIEAP
+524 EIEYTNAE
-529 ALKFTGTLA
+529 
-538 GATSCLGNNRG
+538 
-549 FATFSWR
+549 
-556 DVSQKGYSSN
+556 
-566 GTDWTPAR
+566 
-574 VLYGFDAV
+574 DA
-582 GCSNTRMVAVDN
+582 A
-594 TNKRSYYS
+594 
-602 DNGGISWKTGSYSVG
+602 
-617 FNILNITYCNDR
+617 
-629 FLGFTGSGS
+629 
-638 SFKIVHSY
+638 
-646 DGISWTIT
+646 
-654 SDILPSRWKNDWGSF
+654 
-669 AYGNGV
+669 
-675 YIARSNDSGFMY
+675 
-687 STDGLSWEHITVPSV
+687 
-702 KPGTTTS
+702 
-709 CLWNKITYFKGKF
+709 
-722 IATAYG
+722 
-728 RDCVITSADG
+728 
-738 KNWEFVIL
+738 
-746 PEKQYSQILV
+746 EK
-756 EYKDKLY
+756 
-763 SFDNGHASLVTE
+763 
-775 DGTTWT
+775 
-781 VWQDMSYI
+781 
-789 KAAAVSQGKLLL
+789 
-801 INRDETY
+801 
-808 QCTEDMKNWITANYA
+808 
-823 AAVREYCAANET
+823 VREYCAANET
-835 NYLFQLSPQVES
+835 NYFFKLSPQVES
-847 SFVHSSTGSSAF
+847 SFVNSSTGVSAF

-899 DIQGNY
+899 GIQGNY

>member
-1 MDNAFLEKLVNEK
+1 MNNSLLEKLVNEK
-14 IQTTYAKIITYSFD
+14 IQTTYAKIVTYSFD

-38 VSSGSIQANGA
+38 VSGGSIQANGA

-65 IANIESLDNE
+65 IANIENFDNE
-75 IAINKKVKV
+75 IAINKKVKI
-84 YIGRK
+84 YIGRLVE
-89 NGFADYQKYG
+89 NE
-99 DIVWFNCGL
+99 IMWFNCGF
-108 YVISSA
+108 YVISNA
-114 SINQSTSGWTISIS
+114 SVNQSTSGWTISIS

-192 LDKVAKV
+192 LEKVAKV

-221 EDAVHTQKYTY
+221 EDAVHIQKYTY

-303 YIQSYSTEAAYEIR
+303 YIQSYSTEAAYEIK

-340 WGKNDSGVDIHY
+340 WGKNTSGMDIHY

-369 WSVVDVM
+369 WSVVDTS

-390 PDGANELAAS
+390 PAEAKELAAS

-443 DWIYPDY
+443 DWIYANY
-450 PEYNYW
+450 PEYNHW
-456 SPSVREDPASL
+456 NPSVREDPAGL

-492 KVVNNDN
+492 KVVNNDS

-505 KEIPPIV
+505 KQIPPIV
-512 FIPDYQKVADLL
+512 FIPDYQEVADLL
-524 EIEAP
+524 EIEYA
-529 ALKFTGTLA
+529 
-538 GATSCLGNNRG
+538 
-549 FATFSWR
+549 
-556 DVSQKGYSSN
+556 
-566 GTDWTPAR
+566 
-574 VLYGFDAV
+574 DAED
-582 GCSNTRMVAVDN
+582 A
-594 TNKRSYYS
+594 
-602 DNGGISWKTGSYSVG
+602 
-617 FNILNITYCNDR
+617 
-629 FLGFTGSGS
+629 
-638 SFKIVHSY
+638 
-646 DGISWTIT
+646 
-654 SDILPSRWKNDWGSF
+654 
-669 AYGNGV
+669 A
-675 YIARSNDSGFMY
+675 
-687 STDGLSWEHITVPSV
+687 
-702 KPGTTTS
+702 
-709 CLWNKITYFKGKF
+709 
-722 IATAYG
+722 
-728 RDCVITSADG
+728 
-738 KNWEFVIL
+738 
-746 PEKQYSQILV
+746 EK
-756 EYKDKLY
+756 
-763 SFDNGHASLVTE
+763 
-775 DGTTWT
+775 
-781 VWQDMSYI
+781 
-789 KAAAVSQGKLLL
+789 
-801 INRDETY
+801 
-808 QCTEDMKNWITANYA
+808 
-823 AAVREYCAANET
+823 VREYCAANET
-835 NYLFQLSPQVES
+835 NYFFQLSPQVES
-847 SFVHSSTGSSAF
+847 SFVNSSTGSSAF

-899 DIQGNY
+899 GIQGNY
-905 VITQYSLP
+905 VITQYSLS

>member
-1 MDNAFLEKLVNEK
+1 MNNSLLEKLVNEK
-14 IQTTYAKIITYSFD
+14 IQTTYAKIVTYSFD

-38 VSSGSIQANGA
+38 VSGGSIQANGA

-65 IANIESLDNE
+65 IANIENLDNE

-84 YIGRK
+84 YIGRLME
-89 NGFADYQKYG
+89 NE
-99 DIVWFNCGL
+99 IMWFNCGF

-114 SINQSTSGWTISIS
+114 SVNQSTSGWTISIS

-192 LDKVAKV
+192 LEKVAKV
-199 LIKYIGGKP
+199 LIKYTGGKP

-303 YIQSYSTEAAYEIR
+303 YIQSYSTEAAYEIK

-340 WGKNDSGVDIHY
+340 WGKNTSGVDIHY

-369 WSVVDVM
+369 WSVVNDM

-390 PDGANELAAS
+390 PAEAKELVAS

-412 ALERQAQAQ
+412 ALERQAQVQ

-443 DWIYPDY
+443 DWVYANY
-450 PEYNYW
+450 PEYNHW
-456 SPSVREDPASL
+456 NPSVREDPASL

-492 KVVNNDN
+492 KVVNNDD

-505 KEIPPIV
+505 KQIPPIV
-512 FIPDYQKVADLL
+512 FIPDYQEVADLL
-524 EIEAP
+524 EIEYTNAE
-529 ALKFTGTLA
+529 
-538 GATSCLGNNRG
+538 
-549 FATFSWR
+549 
-556 DVSQKGYSSN
+556 
-566 GTDWTPAR
+566 
-574 VLYGFDAV
+574 DA
-582 GCSNTRMVAVDN
+582 A
-594 TNKRSYYS
+594 
-602 DNGGISWKTGSYSVG
+602 
-617 FNILNITYCNDR
+617 
-629 FLGFTGSGS
+629 
-638 SFKIVHSY
+638 
-646 DGISWTIT
+646 
-654 SDILPSRWKNDWGSF
+654 
-669 AYGNGV
+669 
-675 YIARSNDSGFMY
+675 
-687 STDGLSWEHITVPSV
+687 
-702 KPGTTTS
+702 
-709 CLWNKITYFKGKF
+709 
-722 IATAYG
+722 
-728 RDCVITSADG
+728 
-738 KNWEFVIL
+738 
-746 PEKQYSQILV
+746 EK
-756 EYKDKLY
+756 
-763 SFDNGHASLVTE
+763 
-775 DGTTWT
+775 
-781 VWQDMSYI
+781 
-789 KAAAVSQGKLLL
+789 
-801 INRDETY
+801 
-808 QCTEDMKNWITANYA
+808 
-823 AAVREYCAANET
+823 VREYCAANET
-835 NYLFQLSPQVES
+835 NYFFQLSPQVES
-847 SFVHSSTGSSAF
+847 SFVHSSTGPSAF

-864 LLYQYLVY
+864 LLYQYLIY